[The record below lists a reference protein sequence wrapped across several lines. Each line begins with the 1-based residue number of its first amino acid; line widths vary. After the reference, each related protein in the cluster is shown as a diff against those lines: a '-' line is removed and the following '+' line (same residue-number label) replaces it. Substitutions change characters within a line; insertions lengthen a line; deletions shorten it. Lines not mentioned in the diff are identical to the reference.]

1 MKKFKWSILLFI
13 ILALVLST
21 GVSYLALNQ
30 NVKKANENTT
40 QKMTVALVNEDQGT
54 VFEGNKIAFGDQFV
68 KNVNKNT
75 KQEWYVVSRGVAE
88 SGLKNNN
95 YNMMIVIP
103 NDFSRKAVAIDSELP
118 EKLTLNYKVNAT
130 GNKDLKAEAENTA
143 SAILEDFNKQI
154 IDVYFASVIGKLQG
168 AQDNIGKIIEKGTNQ
183 TTMYKKDVHSPLAN
197 YTNQFKTVQDY
208 TGISVNSFKG
218 FQDVLKGFGQALDE
232 GNKSNNTYL
241 EGFNN
246 FQKIQTD
253 NNLLANNFT
262 NQFNQYMSDMN
273 SGDVLKQLSALES
286 ANKIIANQFTLSEKD
301 PNILADASTIQKY
314 LTDVKKQVSEYDTEL
329 AGKLESDIQETVIKK
344 LKQSMSND
352 GKQEIF
358 INTLMKQPDVRIKK
372 QIENLIAK
380 LPSLNME
387 EIGQSDL
394 PDTTKLQ
401 LQNVIQFTKKYNK
414 ENNFYYD
421 PVNKISLGS
430 AIKEVKDKLY
440 TEGITFSDTAKVIK
454 MESSQTLK
462 INIPEEFKL
471 DGSTEALHIDG
482 VDRTSDF
489 LQSEAG
495 EITIAPRNEG
505 DIKISLHVKLKD
517 PNINIDVFSPVTWQ
531 WELSGTHKKE
541 TSSEKE
547 EPNKE
552 DKGTQTEN
560 SKVENVVHKSQYG
573 IMPLVHSAKNPIIK
587 KMENTTGKD
596 NGTGGSPGGGTGT
609 DNGTGG
615 NPGGGTGT
623 DNGTGGNPGGG
634 TGTDNGTGGN
644 PGGGTGTDNG
654 TGGNPGGGTGT
665 DNGTGGNPGGGTG
678 TDNGTG
684 GNPGGGTGT
693 DNGTGGNP
701 GGGTGTDNGTGGN
714 PGGGTGT
721 DNGTGGNPGGGT
733 GTDNGTGGNPGGG
746 TGTDNGTGG
755 NPGGGTGTDN
765 GTGGNPGGET
775 GTDNGK
781 VIESTTNQVVHQKTE
796 VLTKNISNVLIK
808 EAVDTVESYQGLMSL
823 YEMYYGIDLRTKD
836 VGPKLEEGSL
846 DAIATE
852 QSLYYVLNKQ
862 SLIDLISNLVSASIT
877 SEVKQDMTGL
887 KQKIDSYQ
895 QLITSA
901 DQNSMLLAEK
911 LNETMQQATSMNQN
925 LGEYVKGLAKWRESS
940 LKLAEE
946 QQVLTTNNAGEQTAV
961 LSLDS
966 GIKSL
971 TMQTQSLVESSKHS
985 LATSDDVYKTFD
997 QINGQA
1003 KEIQDSGT
1011 TIVSKADSLLNDFTK
1026 KMEDDKAFS
1035 KNFTKILANSRIGD
1049 RQNEMLY
1056 EFLSSP
1062 VQKQN
1067 DGVIVAGNAF
1077 TPYLIV
1083 LTCFI
1088 VALFTAYAIANQE
1101 KKRTQSDHFEERF
1114 SLIDMNV
1121 PTTVVAFGISIVEGI
1136 SIGVI
1141 SGRLLKFGQDQS
1153 LLWIAFITII
1163 MMAFVLVST
1172 YLLRQI
1178 KMVGM
1183 FILLVFLSMYLFLTE
1198 AVGSKVDQM
1207 SSVGKLRQFS
1217 PLQYIEGFLND
1228 FISGKDTG
1236 KVIFIVLFV
1245 IAIIG
1250 LVSNLFVWHKKWEE
1264 KEVNDQTMEHS
1275 G

>member
-1 MKKFKWSILLFI
+1 LR
-13 ILALVLST
+13 ARP
-21 GVSYLALNQ
+21 G
-30 NVKKANENTT
+30 
-40 QKMTVALVNEDQGT
+40 
-54 VFEGNKIAFGDQFV
+54 
-68 KNVNKNT
+68 
-75 KQEWYVVSRGVAE
+75 
-88 SGLKNNN
+88 
-95 YNMMIVIP
+95 
-103 NDFSRKAVAIDSELP
+103 
-118 EKLTLNYKVNAT
+118 T
-130 GNKDLKAEAENTA
+130 GN
-143 SAILEDFNKQI
+143 
-154 IDVYFASVIGKLQG
+154 
-168 AQDNIGKIIEKGTNQ
+168 DNVT
-183 TTMYKKDVHSPLAN
+183 L
-197 YTNQFKTVQDY
+197 
-208 TGISVNSFKG
+208 
-218 FQDVLKGFGQALDE
+218 
-232 GNKSNNTYL
+232 GN
-241 EGFNN
+241 
-246 FQKIQTD
+246 
-253 NNLLANNFT
+253 
-262 NQFNQYMSDMN
+262 
-273 SGDVLKQLSALES
+273 
-286 ANKIIANQFTLSEKD
+286 
-301 PNILADASTIQKY
+301 
-314 LTDVKKQVSEYDTEL
+314 
-329 AGKLESDIQETVIKK
+329 
-344 LKQSMSND
+344 
-352 GKQEIF
+352 
-358 INTLMKQPDVRIKK
+358 
-372 QIENLIAK
+372 
-380 LPSLNME
+380 
-387 EIGQSDL
+387 
-394 PDTTKLQ
+394 
-401 LQNVIQFTKKYNK
+401 
-414 ENNFYYD
+414 
-421 PVNKISLGS
+421 
-430 AIKEVKDKLY
+430 
-440 TEGITFSDTAKVIK
+440 
-454 MESSQTLK
+454 
-462 INIPEEFKL
+462 
-471 DGSTEALHIDG
+471 
-482 VDRTSDF
+482 
-489 LQSEAG
+489 
-495 EITIAPRNEG
+495 
-505 DIKISLHVKLKD
+505 
-517 PNINIDVFSPVTWQ
+517 
-531 WELSGTHKKE
+531 
-541 TSSEKE
+541 
-547 EPNKE
+547 
-552 DKGTQTEN
+552 
-560 SKVENVVHKSQYG
+560 
-573 IMPLVHSAKNPIIK
+573 
-587 KMENTTGKD
+587 
-596 NGTGGSPGGGTGT
+596 PGGGTGT
-609 DNGTGG
+609 DNGNGGNPGGGTGKDNGTGG

-665 DNGTGGNPGGGTG
+665 DNGTGG
-678 TDNGTG
+678 D
-684 GNPGGGTGT
+684 
-693 DNGTGGNP
+693 
-701 GGGTGTDNGTGGN
+701 
-714 PGGGTGT
+714 
-721 DNGTGGNPGGGT
+721 
-733 GTDNGTGGNPGGG
+733 PGGG

-781 VIESTTNQVVHQKTE
+781 VIESTTNQVIHQKTE
-796 VLTKNISNVLIK
+796 KITDITSSVLIK

-846 DAIATE
+846 DAIATD

-862 SLIDLISNLVSASIT
+862 SLIDLISNLVSSSIT
-877 SEVKQDMTGL
+877 TEIKQDMSGL
-887 KQKIDSYQ
+887 KQKINSYQ
-895 QLITSA
+895 QSITSA

-911 LNETMQQATSMNQN
+911 LNGTTQQATSMNEN
-925 LGEYVKGLAKWRESS
+925 LGEYLKGLAKWRENS
-940 LKLAEE
+940 LKLVEE
-946 QQVLTTNNAGEQTAV
+946 QQVLTTNHAGEQTAI

-971 TMQTQSLVESSKHS
+971 MMQSQSLVESSKHS

-1011 TIVSKADSLLNDFTK
+1011 TIVSKADLLLNDFTK
-1026 KMEDDKAFS
+1026 KMEDDKSFS

-1056 EFLSSP
+1056 DFLASP

-1101 KKRTQSDHFEERF
+1101 KKRMQSDHFEEKF

-1136 SIGVI
+1136 SIGII

-1153 LLWIAFITII
+1153 LLWIAFITFI

-1207 SSVGKLRQFS
+1207 SSVGKIRQFS
-1217 PLQYIEGFLND
+1217 PLQYIESFLND

-1236 KVIFIVLFV
+1236 KVIFVVLFV

>member
-40 QKMTVALVNEDQGT
+40 PKMTVALVNEDQGT

-88 SGLKNNN
+88 NGLKNNN

-103 NDFSRKAVAIDSELP
+103 NDFSRKAVAIDSEIP

-143 SAILEDFNKQI
+143 SVILEDFNKQI
-154 IDVYFASVIGKLQG
+154 IDVYFASIIGKLQG
-168 AQDNIGKIIEKGTNQ
+168 AQDNIGKIIEKGNVQ
-183 TTMYKKDVHSPLAN
+183 TTMYKKDIHSPLAN

-208 TGISVNSFKG
+208 TGVSVNSFKG

-232 GNKSNNTYL
+232 GNKSNSTYL
-241 EGFNN
+241 DGFNN
-246 FQKIQTD
+246 FQKMQTD
-253 NNLLANNFT
+253 NNLLANNFI
-262 NQFNQYMSDMN
+262 NQFNQYMNDMN
-273 SGDVLKQLSALES
+273 TGDALKQLSALES
-286 ANKIIANQFTLSEKD
+286 ANKIISNQFTFSEKE
-301 PNILADASTIQKY
+301 PNILTDAAAIQKY
-314 LTDVKKQVSEYDTEL
+314 LADVKKQVSEYDTEL

-358 INTLMKQPDVRIKK
+358 INTLMKQPDARIKK

-394 PDTTKLQ
+394 PDATKLQ

-421 PVNKISLGS
+421 PVNKISLGN
-430 AIKEVKDKLY
+430 AIKEVKDRLY

-454 MESSQTLK
+454 MESPQILK
-462 INIPEEFKL
+462 IKIPEEFKL
-471 DGSTEALHIDG
+471 DGSTEALYIDD

-505 DIKISLHVKLKD
+505 DIKIDLHVKLKD
-517 PNINIDVFSPVTWQ
+517 PNINIDVFSPVMWQ

-541 TSSEKE
+541 TSPEKE
-547 EPNKE
+547 KPNKE

-573 IMPLVHSAKNPIIK
+573 IMPLVHNAKTPIIK
-587 KMENTTGKD
+587 KMENTTG
-596 NGTGGSPGGGTGT
+596 NNEGNPGGGTGK

-634 TGTDNGTGGN
+634 TGTDNG
-644 PGGGTGTDNG
+644 
-654 TGGNPGGGTGT
+654 
-665 DNGTGGNPGGGTG
+665 
-678 TDNGTG
+678 
-684 GNPGGGTGT
+684 
-693 DNGTGGNP
+693 
-701 GGGTGTDNGTGGN
+701 
-714 PGGGTGT
+714 
-721 DNGTGGNPGGGT
+721 
-733 GTDNGTGGNPGGG
+733 
-746 TGTDNGTGG
+746 
-755 NPGGGTGTDN
+755 
-765 GTGGNPGGET
+765 
-775 GTDNGK
+775 K
-781 VIESTTNQVVHQKTE
+781 VTESTTNQVVHQKAE
-796 VLTKNISNVLIK
+796 VLTKNISSVLIK

-846 DAIATE
+846 DAIATD

-862 SLIDLISNLVSASIT
+862 SLIDLISNLVSSSIT
-877 SEVKQDMTGL
+877 TEIKQDMSGL
-887 KQKIDSYQ
+887 KQKINSYQ
-895 QLITSA
+895 QSITSA

-911 LNETMQQATSMNQN
+911 LNGTTQQATSMNEN
-925 LGEYVKGLAKWRESS
+925 LGEYVKGLAKWRENS
-940 LKLAEE
+940 LKLVEE
-946 QQVLTTNNAGEQTAV
+946 QQVLTTNHAGEQTAI

-971 TMQTQSLVESSKHS
+971 MMQSQSLVESSKHS

-1011 TIVSKADSLLNDFTK
+1011 TIVSKADLLLNDFTK
-1026 KMEDDKAFS
+1026 KMEDDKSFS

-1056 EFLSSP
+1056 DFLASP

-1067 DGVIVAGNAF
+1067 DGVIAAGNAF

-1101 KKRTQSDHFEERF
+1101 KKRMQSDHFEEKF

-1136 SIGVI
+1136 SIGII

-1153 LLWIAFITII
+1153 LLWIAFITFI

-1207 SSVGKLRQFS
+1207 SSVGKIRQFS
-1217 PLQYIEGFLND
+1217 PLQYIESFLND

-1236 KVIFIVLFV
+1236 KVIFVVLFV

>member
-40 QKMTVALVNEDQGT
+40 PKMTVALVNEDQGT

-88 SGLKNNN
+88 NGLKNNN

-103 NDFSRKAVAIDSELP
+103 NDFSRKAVAIDSEIP

-143 SAILEDFNKQI
+143 SVILEDFNKQI
-154 IDVYFASVIGKLQG
+154 IDVYFASIIGKLQG
-168 AQDNIGKIIEKGTNQ
+168 AQDNIGKIIEKGNVQ
-183 TTMYKKDVHSPLAN
+183 TTMYKKDIHSPLAN

-208 TGISVNSFKG
+208 TGVSVNSFKG

-232 GNKSNNTYL
+232 GNKSNSTYL
-241 EGFNN
+241 DGFNN
-246 FQKIQTD
+246 FQKMQTD

-262 NQFNQYMSDMN
+262 NQFNQYMNDMN
-273 SGDVLKQLSALES
+273 TGDALKQLSALES
-286 ANKIIANQFTLSEKD
+286 ANKSISNQFTFSEKE
-301 PNILADASTIQKY
+301 PNILTDAAAVQKY
-314 LTDVKKQVSEYDTEL
+314 LADVKKQVSEYDTEL

-358 INTLMKQPDVRIKK
+358 INTLMKQPDARIKK

-394 PDTTKLQ
+394 PDATKLQ

-421 PVNKISLGS
+421 PVNKISLGN
-430 AIKEVKDKLY
+430 AIKEVKDRLY
-440 TEGITFSDTAKVIK
+440 KDGTTFSDTAKVIK
-454 MESSQTLK
+454 MESPQILK
-462 INIPEEFKL
+462 IKIPEEFEL
-471 DGSTEALHIDG
+471 DGSTGFLHIDG
-482 VDRTSDF
+482 EDRTSDF

-505 DIKISLHVKLKD
+505 DIKIDLHVKLKD
-517 PNINIDVFSPVTWQ
+517 PNINIDVFSPVMWQ

-541 TSSEKE
+541 TSPEKE
-547 EPNKE
+547 KPNKE

-573 IMPLVHSAKNPIIK
+573 IMPLVHNAKTPIIK
-587 KMENTTGKD
+587 KMENTTGNNEGSQGGGTGKD
-596 NGTGGSPGGGTGT
+596 NGTE
-609 DNGTGG
+609 
-615 NPGGGTGT
+615 
-623 DNGTGGNPGGG
+623 
-634 TGTDNGTGGN
+634 
-644 PGGGTGTDNG
+644 
-654 TGGNPGGGTGT
+654 
-665 DNGTGGNPGGGTG
+665 
-678 TDNGTG
+678 
-684 GNPGGGTGT
+684 
-693 DNGTGGNP
+693 
-701 GGGTGTDNGTGGN
+701 
-714 PGGGTGT
+714 
-721 DNGTGGNPGGGT
+721 GNPGGGT

-781 VIESTTNQVVHQKTE
+781 VIESTTNQVIHQKTE
-796 VLTKNISNVLIK
+796 KITDITSSVLIK

-846 DAIATE
+846 DAIATD

-862 SLIDLISNLVSASIT
+862 SLIDLISNLVSSSIT
-877 SEVKQDMTGL
+877 TEIKQDMSGL
-887 KQKIDSYQ
+887 KQKINSYQ
-895 QLITSA
+895 QSITSA

-911 LNETMQQATSMNQN
+911 LNGTTQQATSMNEN
-925 LGEYVKGLAKWRESS
+925 LGEYLKGLAKWRENS
-940 LKLAEE
+940 LKLVEE
-946 QQVLTTNNAGEQTAV
+946 QQVLTTNHAGEQTAI

-971 TMQTQSLVESSKHS
+971 MMQSQSLVESSKHS

-1011 TIVSKADSLLNDFTK
+1011 TIVSKADLLLNDFTK
-1026 KMEDDKAFS
+1026 KMEDDKSFS

-1056 EFLSSP
+1056 DFLASP

-1101 KKRTQSDHFEERF
+1101 KKRMQSDHFEEKF

-1136 SIGVI
+1136 SIGII

-1153 LLWIAFITII
+1153 LLWIAFITFI

-1207 SSVGKLRQFS
+1207 SSVGKIRQFS
-1217 PLQYIEGFLND
+1217 PLQYIESFLND

-1236 KVIFIVLFV
+1236 KVIFVVLFV

>member
-40 QKMTVALVNEDQGT
+40 PKMTVALVNEDQGT

-88 SGLKNNN
+88 NGLKNNN

-103 NDFSRKAVAIDSELP
+103 NDFSRKAVAIDSEIP

-143 SAILEDFNKQI
+143 SVILEDFNKQI
-154 IDVYFASVIGKLQG
+154 IDVYFASIIGKLQG
-168 AQDNIGKIIEKGTNQ
+168 AQDNIGKIIEKGNVQ
-183 TTMYKKDVHSPLAN
+183 TTMYKKDIHSPLAN

-208 TGISVNSFKG
+208 TGVSVNSFKG

-232 GNKSNNTYL
+232 GNKSNSTYL
-241 EGFNN
+241 DGFNN
-246 FQKIQTD
+246 FQKMQTD

-262 NQFNQYMSDMN
+262 NQFNQYMNDMN
-273 SGDVLKQLSALES
+273 TGDALKQLSALES
-286 ANKIIANQFTLSEKD
+286 ANKIISNQFTFSEKE
-301 PNILADASTIQKY
+301 PNILTDAAAIQKY
-314 LTDVKKQVSEYDTEL
+314 LADVKKQVSEYDTEL

-358 INTLMKQPDVRIKK
+358 INTLMKQPDARIKK

-387 EIGQSDL
+387 EIGQSNL

-421 PVNKISLGS
+421 SVNKISLGN
-430 AIKEVKDKLY
+430 AIKEVKDRLY

-454 MESSQTLK
+454 MESAQTLK
-462 INIPEEFKL
+462 ISIPEEFKL
-471 DGSTEALHIDG
+471 DGSTGFLHIDG
-482 VDRTSDF
+482 EDRTSDF

-505 DIKISLHVKLKD
+505 DIKIDLHVKLKD

-531 WELSGTHKKE
+531 WELSGTHTKE
-541 TSSEKE
+541 TSPEKE
-547 EPNKE
+547 KPNKE

-596 NGTGGSPGGGTGT
+596 NGTGV
-609 DNGTGG
+609 

-634 TGTDNGTGGN
+634 TGK
-644 PGGGTGTDNG
+644 
-654 TGGNPGGGTGT
+654 
-665 DNGTGGNPGGGTG
+665 
-678 TDNGTG
+678 
-684 GNPGGGTGT
+684 
-693 DNGTGGNP
+693 
-701 GGGTGTDNGTGGN
+701 
-714 PGGGTGT
+714 
-721 DNGTGGNPGGGT
+721 
-733 GTDNGTGGNPGGG
+733 DNGTGGNPGGG

-775 GTDNGK
+775 GTDNGTGGNPGGETGTDNGK
-781 VIESTTNQVVHQKTE
+781 VTESTTNQVVHQKAE
-796 VLTKNISNVLIK
+796 VLTKNISSVLIK

-846 DAIATE
+846 DAIATD

-862 SLIDLISNLVSASIT
+862 SLIDLISNLVSSSIT
-877 SEVKQDMTGL
+877 TEIKQDMSGL
-887 KQKIDSYQ
+887 KQKINSYQ
-895 QLITSA
+895 QSITSA

-911 LNETMQQATSMNQN
+911 LNGTTQQATSMNEN
-925 LGEYVKGLAKWRESS
+925 LGEYVKGLAKWRENS
-940 LKLAEE
+940 LKLVEE
-946 QQVLTTNNAGEQTAV
+946 QQVLTTNHAGEQTAI

-971 TMQTQSLVESSKHS
+971 MMQSQSLVESSKHS

-1011 TIVSKADSLLNDFTK
+1011 TIVSKADLLLNDFTK
-1026 KMEDDKAFS
+1026 KMEDDKSFS

-1056 EFLSSP
+1056 DFLASP

-1101 KKRTQSDHFEERF
+1101 KKRMQSDHFEEKF

-1136 SIGVI
+1136 SIGII

-1153 LLWIAFITII
+1153 LLWIAFITFI

-1207 SSVGKLRQFS
+1207 SSVGKIRQFS
-1217 PLQYIEGFLND
+1217 PLQYIESFLND

-1236 KVIFIVLFV
+1236 KVIFVVLFV

>member
-573 IMPLVHSAKNPIIK
+573 IMPLVHNAKTPIIK
-587 KMENTTGKD
+587 KMENTTGK
-596 NGTGGSPGGGTGT
+596 
-609 DNGTGG
+609 
-615 NPGGGTGT
+615 
-623 DNGTGGNPGGG
+623 
-634 TGTDNGTGGN
+634 
-644 PGGGTGTDNG
+644 
-654 TGGNPGGGTGT
+654 
-665 DNGTGGNPGGGTG
+665 
-678 TDNGTG
+678 
-684 GNPGGGTGT
+684 
-693 DNGTGGNP
+693 
-701 GGGTGTDNGTGGN
+701 
-714 PGGGTGT
+714 
-721 DNGTGGNPGGGT
+721 
-733 GTDNGTGGNPGGG
+733 
-746 TGTDNGTGG
+746 
-755 NPGGGTGTDN
+755 DN

-877 SEVKQDMTGL
+877 SEIKQDMTGL

-1101 KKRTQSDHFEERF
+1101 KKRAQSDHFEERF

-1121 PTTVVAFGISIVEGI
+1121 PTTVVVFGISIVEGI

-1141 SGRLLKFGQDQS
+1141 SGRLLKFSQDQS

>member
-329 AGKLESDIQETVIKK
+329 AGKLESDIQSTI
-344 LKQSMSND
+344 LKRLQKSISND
-352 GKQEIF
+352 GQHEVV
-358 INTLMKQPDVRIKK
+358 INSLMKQPDIRIKK
-372 QIENLIAK
+372 QIEDLIKK

-387 EIGQSDL
+387 EIVQSDL
-394 PDTTKLQ
+394 PDVTKLQ
-401 LQNVIQFTKKYNK
+401 LKNVIQFTNKYNK
-414 ENNFYYD
+414 ENNLYYD
-421 PVNKISLGS
+421 PENNISLGN
-430 AIKEVKDKLY
+430 AIKEVKANLSKY
-440 TEGITFSDTAKVIK
+440 GIIFNDTAKVIG
-454 MESSQTLK
+454 MESPQTLTVS
-462 INIPEEFKL
+462 IPSGFEL
-471 DGSTEALHIDG
+471 YGSTDSLLIDG
-482 VDRTSDF
+482 VDRTSEF
-489 LQSEAG
+489 LQNGTVAISA
-495 EITIAPRNEG
+495 RNDG
-505 DIKISLHVKLKD
+505 DLRISLRVKLID
-517 PNINIDVFSPVTWQ
+517 PNSKIDVFSPVTWE
-531 WELSGTHKKE
+531 WKLDGKNEKE
-541 TSSEKE
+541 TITGKEETKKE

-552 DKGTQTEN
+552 EPNKENEGTKTDN
-560 SKVENVVHKSQYG
+560 SKVENVVNKTQYG
-573 IMPLVHSAKNPIIK
+573 IMPLVNTVKKPIIQK
-587 KMENTTGKD
+587 TEQSNNNTE
-596 NGTGGSPGGGTGT
+596 GTPGGETGT
-609 DNGTGG
+609 DNGG

-623 DNGTGGNPGGG
+623 DNGGNPGGGTGTDNGGNPGGG
-634 TGTDNGTGGN
+634 TGTDNGGN

-654 TGGNPGGGTGT
+654 GNQNQGGGS
-665 DNGTGGNPGGGTG
+665 
-678 TDNGTG
+678 
-684 GNPGGGTGT
+684 
-693 DNGTGGNP
+693 
-701 GGGTGTDNGTGGN
+701 
-714 PGGGTGT
+714 
-721 DNGTGGNPGGGT
+721 
-733 GTDNGTGGNPGGG
+733 
-746 TGTDNGTGG
+746 
-755 NPGGGTGTDN
+755 
-765 GTGGNPGGET
+765 
-775 GTDNGK
+775 K
-781 VIESTTNQVVHQKTE
+781 VIERTNNHVVHQKTE
-796 VLTKNISNVLIK
+796 TLTDSTSNVLIK
-808 EAVDTVESYQGLMSL
+808 EAVETVQSYQGLMSL
-823 YEMYYGIDLRTKD
+823 YQVYYGIDLRTND
-836 VGPKLEEGSL
+836 VGSKLEEGSL
-846 DAIATE
+846 DAIATDH
-852 QSLYYVLNKQ
+852 SLYYMLNKQ
-862 SLIDLISNLVSASIT
+862 SVIDLISNLVSASIT

-940 LKLAEE
+940 LKLVEE

-1136 SIGVI
+1136 SIGII

>member
-30 NVKKANENTT
+30 NVKKANENSTP
-40 QKMTVALVNEDQGT
+40 KMTVALVNEDQGT

-88 SGLKNNN
+88 NGLKNNN

-143 SAILEDFNKQI
+143 STILEDFNKQI
-154 IDVYFASVIGKLQG
+154 IDVYFASIIGKLQG
-168 AQDNIGKIIEKGTNQ
+168 AQDNIGKIIEKGNVQ

-218 FQDVLKGFGQALDE
+218 FQDVLKGFGQTLDE

-246 FQKIQTD
+246 FQKMQSD
-253 NNLLANNFT
+253 NNLLANNFSS
-262 NQFNQYMSDMN
+262 QFNQSMSEMGA
-273 SGDVLKQLSALES
+273 GDALKQLSSLES
-286 ANKIIANQFTLSEKD
+286 ANKIIANQFMLSEKE
-301 PNILADASTIQKY
+301 PNILADASAMQKY

-329 AGKLESDIQETVIKK
+329 AGKLESDIQATINKRLQK
-344 LKQSMSND
+344 SLSND
-352 GKQEIF
+352 GQQEVF
-358 INTLMKQPDVRIKK
+358 INTLMKQPDVRIKQ
-372 QIENLIAK
+372 QIENLITK

-387 EIGQSDL
+387 EIVQSDL
-394 PDTTKLQ
+394 PDETKLQ
-401 LQNVIQFTKKYNK
+401 LKNVIQFTNKYNK
-414 ENNFYYD
+414 ENNFNYD
-421 PVNKISLGS
+421 PVNKISLGNS
-430 AIKEVKDKLY
+430 IKEVKNSLSKD
-440 TEGITFSDTAKVIK
+440 GITFSDTAKVIK
-454 MESSQTLK
+454 MESPQTM
-462 INIPEEFKL
+462 NISIPSGFEL
-471 DGSTEALHIDG
+471 YGSTGSLYIDD
-482 VDRTSDF
+482 VDYTSEF
-489 LQSEAG
+489 LQNGAV
-495 EITIAPRNEG
+495 TIPARNEG
-505 DIKISLHVKLKD
+505 DLKINLHVKLID
-517 PNINIDVFSPVTWQ
+517 PSINIDVFSPVTWE
-531 WELSGTHKKE
+531 WRLNGNYEKE
-541 TSSEKE
+541 TSSGKE
-547 EPNKE
+547 EPKKEEPKKE
-552 DKGTQTEN
+552 DEGTQSKN
-560 SKVENVVHKSQYG
+560 SKVENVVNKTQYG
-573 IMPLVHSAKNPIIK
+573 IMPLVHTAKKPIIQK
-587 KMENTTGKD
+587 TEQD
-596 NGTGGSPGGGTGT
+596 NNGNGGTPEGGTGT
-609 DNGTGG
+609 DPGGTPEGGTGTDPGG

-623 DNGTGGNPGGG
+623 DPGGNPGGG
-634 TGTDNGTGGN
+634 TGTDPGGN
-644 PGGGTGTDNG
+644 PGGGTGTDP
-654 TGGNPGGGTGT
+654 GGNPGGGTGT
-665 DNGTGGNPGGGTG
+665 DPGGNPGGGTG
-678 TDNGTG
+678 TDPG

-693 DNGTGGNP
+693 DPGGNQ
-701 GGGTGTDNGTGGN
+701 GDNS
-714 PGGGTGT
+714 
-721 DNGTGGNPGGGT
+721 
-733 GTDNGTGGNPGGG
+733 
-746 TGTDNGTGG
+746 
-755 NPGGGTGTDN
+755 
-765 GTGGNPGGET
+765 
-775 GTDNGK
+775 K
-781 VIESTTNQVVHQKTE
+781 VIERTTNQVVHQKTE
-796 VLTKNISNVLIK
+796 KLTTNTSNVLIK
-808 EAVDTVESYQGLMSL
+808 EAVDTVQSYQGLLSL
-823 YEMYYGIDLRTKD
+823 YQMYYGIELRTKD

-862 SLIDLISNLVSASIT
+862 SLTDLISNLVSSSIT
-877 SEVKQDMTGL
+877 AEVKQDMTGL

-895 QLITSA
+895 QFITSA

-911 LNETMQQATSMNQN
+911 LNVTTQQATSMNEN
-925 LGEYVKGLAKWRESS
+925 LGEYLKGLAKWRESS
-940 LKLAEE
+940 LKLVEE
-946 QQVLTTNNAGEQTAV
+946 QQVLTTNNTGEQTAV

-971 TMQTQSLVESSKHS
+971 MMQSQSLVESSKHS
-985 LATSDDVYKTFD
+985 LTTSDDVYKTFD

-1003 KEIQDSGT
+1003 KEIQESGT

-1026 KMEDDKAFS
+1026 KMDDDKSFS

-1056 EFLSSP
+1056 QFLSSP

-1101 KKRTQSDHFEERF
+1101 KKRTQSDHFEEKF

-1136 SIGVI
+1136 SIGII
-1141 SGRLLKFGQDQS
+1141 SGRLLQFGQDQS

-1207 SSVGKLRQFS
+1207 SSVGKVRQFS
-1217 PLQYIEGFLND
+1217 PLQYIESFLND

>member
-40 QKMTVALVNEDQGT
+40 PKMTVALVNEDQGT

-88 SGLKNNN
+88 NGLKNNN

-103 NDFSRKAVAIDSELP
+103 NDFSRKAVAIDSEIP

-143 SAILEDFNKQI
+143 SVILEDFNKQI
-154 IDVYFASVIGKLQG
+154 IDVYFASIIGKLQG
-168 AQDNIGKIIEKGTNQ
+168 AQDNIGKIIEKGNVQ
-183 TTMYKKDVHSPLAN
+183 TTMYKKDIHSPLAN

-208 TGISVNSFKG
+208 TGVSVNSFKG

-232 GNKSNNTYL
+232 GNKSNSTYL
-241 EGFNN
+241 DGFNN
-246 FQKIQTD
+246 FQKMQTD

-262 NQFNQYMSDMN
+262 NQFNQYMNDMN
-273 SGDVLKQLSALES
+273 TGDALKQLSALES
-286 ANKIIANQFTLSEKD
+286 ANKSISNQFTFSEKE
-301 PNILADASTIQKY
+301 PNILTDAAAIQKY
-314 LTDVKKQVSEYDTEL
+314 LADVKKQVSEYDTEL

-358 INTLMKQPDVRIKK
+358 INTLMKQPDARIKK

-394 PDTTKLQ
+394 PDATKLQ
-401 LQNVIQFTKKYNK
+401 LQNVIQFTRKYNK

-421 PVNKISLGS
+421 PVNKISLGN
-430 AIKEVKDKLY
+430 AIKEVKDRLY

-454 MESSQTLK
+454 MESPQILK
-462 INIPEEFKL
+462 IKIPEEFKL
-471 DGSTEALHIDG
+471 DGSTEALYIDD

-505 DIKISLHVKLKD
+505 DIKIDLHVKLKD
-517 PNINIDVFSPVTWQ
+517 PNINIDVFSPVMWQ
-531 WELSGTHKKE
+531 WELSGTHTKE
-541 TSSEKE
+541 TSPEKE
-547 EPNKE
+547 KPNKE

-596 NGTGGSPGGGTGT
+596 NGTGGNPGGGTGK

-665 DNGTGGNPGGGTG
+665 DNG
-678 TDNGTG
+678 
-684 GNPGGGTGT
+684 
-693 DNGTGGNP
+693 
-701 GGGTGTDNGTGGN
+701 
-714 PGGGTGT
+714 
-721 DNGTGGNPGGGT
+721 
-733 GTDNGTGGNPGGG
+733 
-746 TGTDNGTGG
+746 
-755 NPGGGTGTDN
+755 
-765 GTGGNPGGET
+765 
-775 GTDNGK
+775 K
-781 VIESTTNQVVHQKTE
+781 VTESTTNQVVHQKAE
-796 VLTKNISNVLIK
+796 VLTKNISSVLIK

-846 DAIATE
+846 DAIATD

-862 SLIDLISNLVSASIT
+862 SLIDLISNLVSSSIT
-877 SEVKQDMTGL
+877 TEIKQDMSGL
-887 KQKIDSYQ
+887 KQKINSYQ
-895 QLITSA
+895 QSITSA

-911 LNETMQQATSMNQN
+911 LNGTTQQATSMNEN
-925 LGEYVKGLAKWRESS
+925 LGEYLKGLAKWRENS
-940 LKLAEE
+940 LKLVEE
-946 QQVLTTNNAGEQTAV
+946 QQVLTTNHAGEQTAI

-971 TMQTQSLVESSKHS
+971 MMQSQSLVESSKHS

-1011 TIVSKADSLLNDFTK
+1011 TIVSKADLLLNDFTK
-1026 KMEDDKAFS
+1026 KMEDDKSFS

-1056 EFLSSP
+1056 DFLASP

-1101 KKRTQSDHFEERF
+1101 KKRMQSDHFEEKF

-1136 SIGVI
+1136 SIGII

-1153 LLWIAFITII
+1153 LLWIAFITFI

-1207 SSVGKLRQFS
+1207 SSVGKIRQFS
-1217 PLQYIEGFLND
+1217 PLQYIESFLND

-1236 KVIFIVLFV
+1236 KVIFVVLFV

>member
-40 QKMTVALVNEDQGT
+40 PKMTVALVNEDQGT

-88 SGLKNNN
+88 NGLKNNN

-103 NDFSRKAVAIDSELP
+103 NDFSRKAVAIDSEIP

-143 SAILEDFNKQI
+143 SVILEDFNKQI
-154 IDVYFASVIGKLQG
+154 IDVYFASIIGKLQG
-168 AQDNIGKIIEKGTNQ
+168 AQDNIGKIIEKGNVQ
-183 TTMYKKDVHSPLAN
+183 TTMYKKDIHSPLAN

-208 TGISVNSFKG
+208 TGVSVNSFKG

-232 GNKSNNTYL
+232 GNKSNSTYL
-241 EGFNN
+241 DGFNN
-246 FQKIQTD
+246 FQKMQTD

-262 NQFNQYMSDMN
+262 NQFNQYMNDMN
-273 SGDVLKQLSALES
+273 TGDALKQLSALES
-286 ANKIIANQFTLSEKD
+286 ANKIISNQFTFSEKE
-301 PNILADASTIQKY
+301 PNILTDAAAIQKY
-314 LTDVKKQVSEYDTEL
+314 LADVKKQVSEYDTEL

-358 INTLMKQPDVRIKK
+358 INTLMKQPDARIKK

-421 PVNKISLGS
+421 PVNKISLGN
-430 AIKEVKDKLY
+430 AIKEVKDRLY

-454 MESSQTLK
+454 MESPQILK
-462 INIPEEFKL
+462 IKIPEEFKL
-471 DGSTEALHIDG
+471 DGSTGFLHIDG
-482 VDRTSDF
+482 EDRTSDF

-505 DIKISLHVKLKD
+505 DIKIDLHVKLKD
-517 PNINIDVFSPVTWQ
+517 PNINIDVFSPVMWQ

-541 TSSEKE
+541 TSPEKE
-547 EPNKE
+547 KPNKE

-573 IMPLVHSAKNPIIK
+573 IMPLVHNAKTPIIK
-587 KMENTTGKD
+587 KMENTTG
-596 NGTGGSPGGGTGT
+596 NNEGSQGGGTGK
-609 DNGTGG
+609 
-615 NPGGGTGT
+615 
-623 DNGTGGNPGGG
+623 
-634 TGTDNGTGGN
+634 
-644 PGGGTGTDNG
+644 
-654 TGGNPGGGTGT
+654 
-665 DNGTGGNPGGGTG
+665 
-678 TDNGTG
+678 
-684 GNPGGGTGT
+684 
-693 DNGTGGNP
+693 
-701 GGGTGTDNGTGGN
+701 
-714 PGGGTGT
+714 
-721 DNGTGGNPGGGT
+721 
-733 GTDNGTGGNPGGG
+733 DNGTGGNPGGG

-781 VIESTTNQVVHQKTE
+781 VTESTTNQVVHQKAE
-796 VLTKNISNVLIK
+796 VLTKNISSVLIK

-846 DAIATE
+846 DAIATD

-862 SLIDLISNLVSASIT
+862 SLIDLISNLVSSSIT
-877 SEVKQDMTGL
+877 TEIKQDMSGL
-887 KQKIDSYQ
+887 KQKINSYQ
-895 QLITSA
+895 QSITSA

-911 LNETMQQATSMNQN
+911 LNGTTQQATSMNEN
-925 LGEYVKGLAKWRESS
+925 LGEYLKGLAKWRENS
-940 LKLAEE
+940 LKLVEE
-946 QQVLTTNNAGEQTAV
+946 QQVLTTNHAGEQTAI

-971 TMQTQSLVESSKHS
+971 MMQSQSLVESSKHS

-1011 TIVSKADSLLNDFTK
+1011 TIVSRADLLLNDFTK
-1026 KMEDDKAFS
+1026 KMEDDKSFS

-1056 EFLSSP
+1056 DFLASP

-1101 KKRTQSDHFEERF
+1101 KKRMQSDHFEEKF

-1136 SIGVI
+1136 SIGII

-1153 LLWIAFITII
+1153 LLWIAFITFI

-1207 SSVGKLRQFS
+1207 SSVGKIRQFS
-1217 PLQYIEGFLND
+1217 PLQYIESFLND

-1236 KVIFIVLFV
+1236 KVIFVVLFV

>member
-1 MKKFKWSILLFI
+1 MFI

-40 QKMTVALVNEDQGT
+40 PKMTVALVNEDQGT

-88 SGLKNNN
+88 NGLKNNN

-103 NDFSRKAVAIDSELP
+103 NDFSRKAVAIDSEIP

-143 SAILEDFNKQI
+143 SVILEDFNKQI
-154 IDVYFASVIGKLQG
+154 IDVYFASIIGKLQG
-168 AQDNIGKIIEKGTNQ
+168 AQDNIGKIIEKGNVQ
-183 TTMYKKDVHSPLAN
+183 TTMYKKDIHSPLAN

-208 TGISVNSFKG
+208 TGVSVNSFKG

-232 GNKSNNTYL
+232 GNKSNSTYL
-241 EGFNN
+241 DGFNN
-246 FQKIQTD
+246 FQKMQTD

-262 NQFNQYMSDMN
+262 NQFNQYMNDMN
-273 SGDVLKQLSALES
+273 TGDALKQLSALES
-286 ANKIIANQFTLSEKD
+286 ANKSISNQFTFSEKE
-301 PNILADASTIQKY
+301 PNILTDASAIQKY
-314 LTDVKKQVSEYDTEL
+314 LADVKKQVSEYDTEL

-358 INTLMKQPDVRIKK
+358 INTLMKQPDARIKK

-421 PVNKISLGS
+421 PVNKISLGN
-430 AIKEVKDKLY
+430 AIKEVKDRLY

-454 MESSQTLK
+454 MESPQILK
-462 INIPEEFKL
+462 IKIPEEFKL
-471 DGSTEALHIDG
+471 DGSTGFLHIDD

-505 DIKISLHVKLKD
+505 DIKIDLHVKLKD
-517 PNINIDVFSPVTWQ
+517 PNINIDVFSPVMWQ
-531 WELSGTHKKE
+531 WELSGTHTKE
-541 TSSEKE
+541 TSPEKE
-547 EPNKE
+547 KPNKE

-573 IMPLVHSAKNPIIK
+573 IMPLVHNAKTPIIQK
-587 KMENTTGKD
+587 TEQSNNGDSVKPDAGGKPD
-596 NGTGGSPGGGTGT
+596 TGGNPDTGGKPDTGGNPDTGGKPDTGEKPDTGT
-609 DNGTGG
+609 DNGSNSKT
-615 NPGGGTGT
+615 
-623 DNGTGGNPGGG
+623 
-634 TGTDNGTGGN
+634 
-644 PGGGTGTDNG
+644 
-654 TGGNPGGGTGT
+654 
-665 DNGTGGNPGGGTG
+665 
-678 TDNGTG
+678 
-684 GNPGGGTGT
+684 
-693 DNGTGGNP
+693 
-701 GGGTGTDNGTGGN
+701 
-714 PGGGTGT
+714 
-721 DNGTGGNPGGGT
+721 
-733 GTDNGTGGNPGGG
+733 
-746 TGTDNGTGG
+746 
-755 NPGGGTGTDN
+755 
-765 GTGGNPGGET
+765 
-775 GTDNGK
+775 
-781 VIESTTNQVVHQKTE
+781 IESTTNQVIHQKAE
-796 VLTKNISNVLIK
+796 VLTKNISSLLIK

-846 DAIATE
+846 DAIATD

-862 SLIDLISNLVSASIT
+862 SLIDLISNLVSSSIT
-877 SEVKQDMTGL
+877 TEIKQDMSGL
-887 KQKIDSYQ
+887 KQKINSYQ
-895 QLITSA
+895 QSITSA

-911 LNETMQQATSMNQN
+911 LNGTTQQATSMNEN
-925 LGEYVKGLAKWRESS
+925 LGEYVKGLAKWRENS
-940 LKLAEE
+940 LKLVEE
-946 QQVLTTNNAGEQTAV
+946 QQVLTTNHAGEQTAV

-971 TMQTQSLVESSKHS
+971 MMQSQSLVESSKHS

-1011 TIVSKADSLLNDFTK
+1011 TIVSKADLLLNDFTK
-1026 KMEDDKAFS
+1026 KMEDDKSFS

-1056 EFLSSP
+1056 DFLASP

-1101 KKRTQSDHFEERF
+1101 KKRMQSDHFEEKF

-1136 SIGVI
+1136 SIGII

-1153 LLWIAFITII
+1153 LLWIAFITFI

-1207 SSVGKLRQFS
+1207 SSVGKIRQFS
-1217 PLQYIEGFLND
+1217 PLQYIESFLND

-1236 KVIFIVLFV
+1236 KVIFVVLFV

>member
-1 MKKFKWSILLFI
+1 MFI

-40 QKMTVALVNEDQGT
+40 PKMTVALVNEDQGT

-88 SGLKNNN
+88 NGLKNNN

-103 NDFSRKAVAIDSELP
+103 NDFSRKAVAIDSEIP

-143 SAILEDFNKQI
+143 SVILEDFNKQI
-154 IDVYFASVIGKLQG
+154 IDVYFASIIGKLQG
-168 AQDNIGKIIEKGTNQ
+168 AQDNIGKIIEKGNVQ
-183 TTMYKKDVHSPLAN
+183 TTMYKKDIHSPLAN

-208 TGISVNSFKG
+208 TGVSVNSFKG

-232 GNKSNNTYL
+232 GNKSNSTYL
-241 EGFNN
+241 DGFNN
-246 FQKIQTD
+246 FQKMQTD

-262 NQFNQYMSDMN
+262 NQFNQYMNDMN
-273 SGDVLKQLSALES
+273 TGDALKQLSALES
-286 ANKIIANQFTLSEKD
+286 ANKSISNQFTFSEKE
-301 PNILADASTIQKY
+301 PNILTDASAVQKY
-314 LTDVKKQVSEYDTEL
+314 LADVKKQVSEYDTEL

-358 INTLMKQPDVRIKK
+358 INTLMKQPDARIKK

-394 PDTTKLQ
+394 PDATKLQ

-421 PVNKISLGS
+421 PVNKISLGN
-430 AIKEVKDKLY
+430 AIKEVKDRLY
-440 TEGITFSDTAKVIK
+440 TERITFSDTAKVIK
-454 MESSQTLK
+454 MESPQILK
-462 INIPEEFKL
+462 IKIPEEFKL
-471 DGSTEALHIDG
+471 DGSTEALYIDD

-505 DIKISLHVKLKD
+505 DIKIDLHVKLKD
-517 PNINIDVFSPVTWQ
+517 PNINIDVFSPVMWQ
-531 WELSGTHKKE
+531 WELSGTHTKE
-541 TSSEKE
+541 TSPEKEEPNKE

-573 IMPLVHSAKNPIIK
+573 IMPLVHNAKKPIIK
-587 KMENTTGKD
+587 KMENTTG
-596 NGTGGSPGGGTGT
+596 NNEGSQGGGTGK
-609 DNGTGG
+609 
-615 NPGGGTGT
+615 
-623 DNGTGGNPGGG
+623 
-634 TGTDNGTGGN
+634 
-644 PGGGTGTDNG
+644 
-654 TGGNPGGGTGT
+654 
-665 DNGTGGNPGGGTG
+665 
-678 TDNGTG
+678 
-684 GNPGGGTGT
+684 
-693 DNGTGGNP
+693 
-701 GGGTGTDNGTGGN
+701 DNGTGGN

-781 VIESTTNQVVHQKTE
+781 VIESTTNQVIHQKTE
-796 VLTKNISNVLIK
+796 KIPDITSSVLIK

-846 DAIATE
+846 DAIATD

-862 SLIDLISNLVSASIT
+862 SLIDLISNLVSSSIT
-877 SEVKQDMTGL
+877 TEIKQDMSGL
-887 KQKIDSYQ
+887 KQKINSYQ
-895 QLITSA
+895 QSITSA

-911 LNETMQQATSMNQN
+911 LNGTTQQATSMNEN
-925 LGEYVKGLAKWRESS
+925 LGEYVKGLAKWRENS
-940 LKLAEE
+940 LKLVEE
-946 QQVLTTNNAGEQTAV
+946 QQVVTTNHAGEQTAV

-971 TMQTQSLVESSKHS
+971 MMQSQSLVESSKHS

-1011 TIVSKADSLLNDFTK
+1011 TIVSKADLLLNDFTK
-1026 KMEDDKAFS
+1026 KMEDDKSFS

-1056 EFLSSP
+1056 DFLASP

-1088 VALFTAYAIANQE
+1088 VVLFTAYAIANQE
-1101 KKRTQSDHFEERF
+1101 KKRMQSDHFEEKF

-1136 SIGVI
+1136 SIGII

-1153 LLWIAFITII
+1153 LLWIAFITFI

-1207 SSVGKLRQFS
+1207 SSVGKIRQFS
-1217 PLQYIEGFLND
+1217 PLQYIESFLND

-1236 KVIFIVLFV
+1236 KVIFVVLFV

>member
-40 QKMTVALVNEDQGT
+40 PKMTVALVNEDQGT

-88 SGLKNNN
+88 NGLKNNN

-103 NDFSRKAVAIDSELP
+103 NDFSRKAVAIDSEIP

-143 SAILEDFNKQI
+143 SVILEDFNKQI
-154 IDVYFASVIGKLQG
+154 IDVYFASIIGKLQG
-168 AQDNIGKIIEKGTNQ
+168 AQDNIGKIIEKGNVQ
-183 TTMYKKDVHSPLAN
+183 TTMYKKDIHSPLAN

-208 TGISVNSFKG
+208 TGVSVNSFKG

-232 GNKSNNTYL
+232 GNKSNSTYL
-241 EGFNN
+241 DGFNN
-246 FQKIQTD
+246 FQKMQTD

-262 NQFNQYMSDMN
+262 NQFNQYMNDMN
-273 SGDVLKQLSALES
+273 TGDALKQLSALES
-286 ANKIIANQFTLSEKD
+286 ANKIISNQFTFSEKE
-301 PNILADASTIQKY
+301 PNILTDAAAIQKY
-314 LTDVKKQVSEYDTEL
+314 LADVKKQVSEYDTEL

-358 INTLMKQPDVRIKK
+358 INTLMKQPDARIKK

-421 PVNKISLGS
+421 PVNKISLGN
-430 AIKEVKDKLY
+430 AIKEVKDRLY

-454 MESSQTLK
+454 MESPQILK
-462 INIPEEFKL
+462 IKIPEEFKL
-471 DGSTEALHIDG
+471 DGSTGFLHIDG
-482 VDRTSDF
+482 EDRTSDF

-505 DIKISLHVKLKD
+505 DIKIDLHVKLKD
-517 PNINIDVFSPVTWQ
+517 PNINIDVFSPVMWQ

-541 TSSEKE
+541 TSPEKE
-547 EPNKE
+547 KPNKE

-596 NGTGGSPGGGTGT
+596 NGTGGNPGGGTGK

-615 NPGGGTGT
+615 NPGGGTGK
-623 DNGTGGNPGGG
+623 
-634 TGTDNGTGGN
+634 
-644 PGGGTGTDNG
+644 
-654 TGGNPGGGTGT
+654 
-665 DNGTGGNPGGGTG
+665 
-678 TDNGTG
+678 
-684 GNPGGGTGT
+684 
-693 DNGTGGNP
+693 
-701 GGGTGTDNGTGGN
+701 DNGTGGN

-781 VIESTTNQVVHQKTE
+781 VTESTTNQVVHQKAE
-796 VLTKNISNVLIK
+796 VLTKNISSVLIK

-846 DAIATE
+846 DAIATD

-862 SLIDLISNLVSASIT
+862 SLIDLISNLVSSSIT
-877 SEVKQDMTGL
+877 TEIKQDMSGL
-887 KQKIDSYQ
+887 KQKINSYQ
-895 QLITSA
+895 QSITSA

-911 LNETMQQATSMNQN
+911 LNGTTQQATSMNEN
-925 LGEYVKGLAKWRESS
+925 LGEYVKGLAKWRENS
-940 LKLAEE
+940 LKLVEE
-946 QQVLTTNNAGEQTAV
+946 QQVLTTNHAGEQTAI

-971 TMQTQSLVESSKHS
+971 MMQSQSLVESSKHS

-1011 TIVSKADSLLNDFTK
+1011 TIVSKADLLLNDFTK
-1026 KMEDDKAFS
+1026 KMEDDKSFS

-1056 EFLSSP
+1056 DFLASP

-1101 KKRTQSDHFEERF
+1101 KKRMQSDHFEEKF

-1136 SIGVI
+1136 SIGII

-1153 LLWIAFITII
+1153 LLWIAFITFI

-1207 SSVGKLRQFS
+1207 SSVGKIRQFS
-1217 PLQYIEGFLND
+1217 PLQYIESFLND

-1236 KVIFIVLFV
+1236 KVIFVVLFV

>member
-21 GVSYLALNQ
+21 GISYLALNQ

-40 QKMTVALVNEDQGT
+40 PKMTVALVNEDQGT

-154 IDVYFASVIGKLQG
+154 IDVYFASIIGKLQG
-168 AQDNIGKIIEKGTNQ
+168 AQDNIGKIIEKGTAQ

-246 FQKIQTD
+246 FQKMQTD

-301 PNILADASTIQKY
+301 PSILADASAIQKY

-329 AGKLESDIQETVIKK
+329 AGKLESDIQATI
-344 LKQSMSND
+344 LKRLQKSISND
-352 GKQEIF
+352 GQHEVV
-358 INTLMKQPDVRIKK
+358 INSLMKQPDLRIKQ

-387 EIGQSDL
+387 EIVQSDL
-394 PDTTKLQ
+394 PDVTKLQ
-401 LQNVIQFTKKYNK
+401 LKNVIQFTNKYNK

-421 PVNKISLGS
+421 PVNKISLGNS
-430 AIKEVKDKLY
+430 IKEIKESLSKD
-440 TEGITFSDTAKVIK
+440 GIIFNDTAKVIG
-454 MESSQTLK
+454 MDSSQTM
-462 INIPEEFKL
+462 NISIPSGFEL
-471 DGSTEALHIDG
+471 YGSTDSLLIDG
-482 VDRTSDF
+482 VDRTSEF
-489 LQSEAG
+489 QQNGS
-495 EITIAPRNEG
+495 ITISARNEG
-505 DIKISLHVKLKD
+505 DLKISLHVKLID
-517 PNINIDVFSPVTWQ
+517 PNINIDVFSPITWE
-531 WELSGTHKKE
+531 WKLNGNYEKE
-541 TSSEKE
+541 TSTGKE

-552 DKGTQTEN
+552 EPNKEEPNKENEGTKTEN
-560 SKVENVVHKSQYG
+560 SKVESVVNKAQYG
-573 IMPLVHSAKNPIIK
+573 IMPLVNTVKKPIIQK
-587 KMENTTGKD
+587 TEQN
-596 NGTGGSPGGGTGT
+596 NNNTGGNPEGGTGT
-609 DNGTGG
+609 DNGNGG

-623 DNGTGGNPGGG
+623 DNGNGGNPEGGTGTDNGNGGNPGGG
-634 TGTDNGTGGN
+634 TGTDNGNGGN
-644 PGGGTGTDNG
+644 PNQGGGST
-654 TGGNPGGGTGT
+654 
-665 DNGTGGNPGGGTG
+665 
-678 TDNGTG
+678 
-684 GNPGGGTGT
+684 
-693 DNGTGGNP
+693 
-701 GGGTGTDNGTGGN
+701 
-714 PGGGTGT
+714 
-721 DNGTGGNPGGGT
+721 
-733 GTDNGTGGNPGGG
+733 
-746 TGTDNGTGG
+746 
-755 NPGGGTGTDN
+755 
-765 GTGGNPGGET
+765 
-775 GTDNGK
+775 
-781 VIESTTNQVVHQKTE
+781 VIERTNNYIVHQKTE
-796 VLTKNISNVLIK
+796 KLTNNTSNVLIK
-808 EAVDTVESYQGLMSL
+808 EAVETVQSYQGLMSL
-823 YEMYYGIDLRTKD
+823 YQMYYGIDLRTND

-846 DAIATE
+846 DAIATDH
-852 QSLYYVLNKQ
+852 SLYYMLNKQ
-862 SLIDLISNLVSASIT
+862 SVIDLISNLVSASIT
-877 SEVKQDMTGL
+877 SEVKQDMIGL
-887 KQKIDSYQ
+887 KQKMDSYQ

-925 LGEYVKGLAKWRESS
+925 LGEYLKGLAKWRESS

-1003 KEIQDSGT
+1003 KEIQESGT

-1056 EFLSSP
+1056 EFLASP

-1136 SIGVI
+1136 SIGII

-1153 LLWIAFITII
+1153 LLWIAFITFI

-1207 SSVGKLRQFS
+1207 SSVGKMRQFS

-1250 LVSNLFVWHKKWEE
+1250 LASNLFVWHKKWEE

>member
-40 QKMTVALVNEDQGT
+40 PKMTVALVNEDQGT

-154 IDVYFASVIGKLQG
+154 IDVYFASIIGKLQG
-168 AQDNIGKIIEKGTNQ
+168 AQDNIGKIIEKGTTQ

-208 TGISVNSFKG
+208 TSISVNSFKG

-246 FQKIQTD
+246 FQKMQTD
-253 NNLLANNFT
+253 NNLLANSFT

-273 SGDVLKQLSALES
+273 TGDVLKQLSALES

-301 PNILADASTIQKY
+301 PNILADASAIQKY

-329 AGKLESDIQETVIKK
+329 AGKLESDIQATI
-344 LKQSMSND
+344 LKRLQKSISND
-352 GKQEIF
+352 GQHEVV
-358 INTLMKQPDVRIKK
+358 INSLMKQPDIRIKQ
-372 QIENLIAK
+372 QIENLITK

-387 EIGQSDL
+387 EIVQSDL
-394 PDTTKLQ
+394 PDVTKLQ
-401 LQNVIQFTKKYNK
+401 LNNVIQFTSKYNK

-421 PVNKISLGS
+421 PVNKISLGNS
-430 AIKEVKDKLY
+430 IKEVKESLFKD
-440 TEGITFSDTAKVIK
+440 GITFSDTAKVSK
-454 MESSQTLK
+454 MDSSQTM
-462 INIPEEFKL
+462 NISIPSGFEL
-471 DGSTEALHIDG
+471 YGSTDALLIDD
-482 VDRTSDF
+482 VDRTSEF
-489 LQSEAG
+489 LQNGAVA
-495 EITIAPRNEG
+495 IPARNEG
-505 DIKISLHVKLKD
+505 DLKISLHVKLID
-517 PNINIDVFSPVTWQ
+517 PSVKIDVFSPVTWE
-531 WELSGTHKKE
+531 WKLDGENEKETGSGTEEPKKE
-541 TSSEKE
+541 EPKKE

-552 DKGTQTEN
+552 NEGTKKEN
-560 SKVENVVHKSQYG
+560 SKVENVVNKTQYG
-573 IMPLVHSAKNPIIK
+573 TMPLVHTAKKPIIQK
-587 KMENTTGKD
+587 TEQSNND
-596 NGTGGSPGGGTGT
+596 TGGNPEGGTGT
-609 DNGTGG
+609 DNGNGGNPEGGTGTDNGNGG

-623 DNGTGGNPGGG
+623 DNGNGGNPGGG
-634 TGTDNGTGGN
+634 TGTDNGNGGN
-644 PGGGTGTDNG
+644 QNQDGGST
-654 TGGNPGGGTGT
+654 
-665 DNGTGGNPGGGTG
+665 
-678 TDNGTG
+678 
-684 GNPGGGTGT
+684 
-693 DNGTGGNP
+693 
-701 GGGTGTDNGTGGN
+701 
-714 PGGGTGT
+714 
-721 DNGTGGNPGGGT
+721 
-733 GTDNGTGGNPGGG
+733 
-746 TGTDNGTGG
+746 
-755 NPGGGTGTDN
+755 
-765 GTGGNPGGET
+765 
-775 GTDNGK
+775 
-781 VIESTTNQVVHQKTE
+781 VIERTNNHIVHQKTE
-796 VLTKNISNVLIK
+796 KLTDNTSNVLIK
-808 EAVDTVESYQGLMSL
+808 EAVETVQSYQGLMSL
-823 YEMYYGIDLRTKD
+823 YQMYYGIDLRTND
-836 VGPKLEEGSL
+836 VSPKLEEGSL

-852 QSLYYVLNKQ
+852 QSLYYMLNKQ
-862 SLIDLISNLVSASIT
+862 NVNDLISSLVSASIT
-877 SEVKQDMTGL
+877 SEVKQDMMGL

-911 LNETMQQATSMNQN
+911 LNETTQQAASMNQN
-925 LGEYVKGLAKWRESS
+925 LGEYLKGLATWRESS
-940 LKLAEE
+940 LKLVEE

-985 LATSDDVYKTFD
+985 LATSDEVYKTFD

-1003 KEIQDSGT
+1003 KDIQDSGT

-1026 KMEDDKAFS
+1026 KMEDDKEFS

-1101 KKRTQSDHFEERF
+1101 KKRTQSDHFEEKF

-1136 SIGVI
+1136 IIGSI

-1172 YLLRQI
+1172 YLLRQM

-1198 AVGSKVDQM
+1198 AVGSKVDQL
-1207 SSVGKLRQFS
+1207 SGVGKIRQFS

>member
-40 QKMTVALVNEDQGT
+40 PKMTVALVNEDQGT

-88 SGLKNNN
+88 NGLKNNN

-103 NDFSRKAVAIDSELP
+103 NDFSRKAVAIDSEIP

-143 SAILEDFNKQI
+143 SVILEDFNKQI
-154 IDVYFASVIGKLQG
+154 IDVYFASIIGKLQG
-168 AQDNIGKIIEKGTNQ
+168 AQDNIGKIIEKGNVQ
-183 TTMYKKDVHSPLAN
+183 TTMYKKDIHSPLAN

-208 TGISVNSFKG
+208 TGVSVNSFKG

-241 EGFNN
+241 DGFNN
-246 FQKIQTD
+246 FQKMQTD

-262 NQFNQYMSDMN
+262 NQFNQYMNDMN
-273 SGDVLKQLSALES
+273 TGDALKQLSALES
-286 ANKIIANQFTLSEKD
+286 ANKIISNQFTFSEKE
-301 PNILADASTIQKY
+301 PNILTDASAIQKY

-414 ENNFYYD
+414 ENDFYYD
-421 PVNKISLGS
+421 PVNKVSLGN
-430 AIKEVKDKLY
+430 AIKEVKDRLY

-454 MESSQTLK
+454 MESPQILK
-462 INIPEEFKL
+462 IKIPEEFKL
-471 DGSTEALHIDG
+471 DGSTEALYIDD

-517 PNINIDVFSPVTWQ
+517 SNINIDVFSPVMWQ

-541 TSSEKE
+541 TSPEKE
-547 EPNKE
+547 KPNKE

-596 NGTGGSPGGGTGT
+596 NGTGGSQGGGTGK
-609 DNGTGG
+609 
-615 NPGGGTGT
+615 
-623 DNGTGGNPGGG
+623 
-634 TGTDNGTGGN
+634 
-644 PGGGTGTDNG
+644 
-654 TGGNPGGGTGT
+654 
-665 DNGTGGNPGGGTG
+665 
-678 TDNGTG
+678 
-684 GNPGGGTGT
+684 
-693 DNGTGGNP
+693 
-701 GGGTGTDNGTGGN
+701 
-714 PGGGTGT
+714 
-721 DNGTGGNPGGGT
+721 
-733 GTDNGTGGNPGGG
+733 
-746 TGTDNGTGG
+746 DNGTGG

-781 VIESTTNQVVHQKTE
+781 VIESTTNQVIHQKTE
-796 VLTKNISNVLIK
+796 KITDITSSVLIK

-846 DAIATE
+846 DAIATD

-862 SLIDLISNLVSASIT
+862 SLIDLISNLVSSSIT
-877 SEVKQDMTGL
+877 TEIKQDMSGL
-887 KQKIDSYQ
+887 KQKINSYQ
-895 QLITSA
+895 QSITSA

-911 LNETMQQATSMNQN
+911 LNGTTQQATSMNEN
-925 LGEYVKGLAKWRESS
+925 LGEYVKGLAKWRENS
-940 LKLAEE
+940 LKLVEE
-946 QQVLTTNNAGEQTAV
+946 QQVLTTNHAGEQTAV

-971 TMQTQSLVESSKHS
+971 MMQSQSLVESSKHS

-1011 TIVSKADSLLNDFTK
+1011 TIVSKADLLLNDFTK
-1026 KMEDDKAFS
+1026 KMEDDKSFS

-1056 EFLSSP
+1056 DFLASP

-1101 KKRTQSDHFEERF
+1101 KKRMQSDHFEEKF

-1136 SIGVI
+1136 SIGII

-1153 LLWIAFITII
+1153 LLWIAFITFI

-1207 SSVGKLRQFS
+1207 SSVGKIRQFS
-1217 PLQYIEGFLND
+1217 PLQYIESFLND

-1236 KVIFIVLFV
+1236 KVIFVVLFV

>member
-1 MKKFKWSILLFI
+1 MFI

-40 QKMTVALVNEDQGT
+40 PKMTVALVNEDQGT

-88 SGLKNNN
+88 NGLKNNN

-103 NDFSRKAVAIDSELP
+103 NDFSRKAVAIDSEIP

-143 SAILEDFNKQI
+143 SVILEDFNKQI
-154 IDVYFASVIGKLQG
+154 IDVYFASIIGKLQG
-168 AQDNIGKIIEKGTNQ
+168 AQDNIGKIIEKGNVQ
-183 TTMYKKDVHSPLAN
+183 TTMYKKDIHSPLAN

-208 TGISVNSFKG
+208 TGVSVNSFKG

-232 GNKSNNTYL
+232 GNKSNSTYL
-241 EGFNN
+241 DGFNN
-246 FQKIQTD
+246 FQKMQTD

-262 NQFNQYMSDMN
+262 NQFNQYMNDMN
-273 SGDVLKQLSALES
+273 TGDALKQLSALES
-286 ANKIIANQFTLSEKD
+286 ANKSISNQFTFSEKE
-301 PNILADASTIQKY
+301 PNILTDAAAIQKY
-314 LTDVKKQVSEYDTEL
+314 LADVKKQVSEYDTEL

-358 INTLMKQPDVRIKK
+358 INTLMKQPDARIKK

-421 PVNKISLGS
+421 PVNKISLGN
-430 AIKEVKDKLY
+430 AIKEVKDRLY

-454 MESSQTLK
+454 MESPQILK
-462 INIPEEFKL
+462 IKIPEEFKL
-471 DGSTEALHIDG
+471 DGSTGFLHIDG
-482 VDRTSDF
+482 EDRTSDF

-505 DIKISLHVKLKD
+505 DIKIDLHVKLKD
-517 PNINIDVFSPVTWQ
+517 PNINIDVFSPVMWQ

-541 TSSEKE
+541 TSPEKE
-547 EPNKE
+547 KPNKE

-596 NGTGGSPGGGTGT
+596 NGTGG
-609 DNGTGG
+609 

-654 TGGNPGGGTGT
+654 
-665 DNGTGGNPGGGTG
+665 
-678 TDNGTG
+678 
-684 GNPGGGTGT
+684 
-693 DNGTGGNP
+693 
-701 GGGTGTDNGTGGN
+701 
-714 PGGGTGT
+714 
-721 DNGTGGNPGGGT
+721 
-733 GTDNGTGGNPGGG
+733 
-746 TGTDNGTGG
+746 
-755 NPGGGTGTDN
+755 
-765 GTGGNPGGET
+765 
-775 GTDNGK
+775 K
-781 VIESTTNQVVHQKTE
+781 VTESTTNQVVHQKAE
-796 VLTKNISNVLIK
+796 VLTKNISSVLIK

-846 DAIATE
+846 DAIATD

-862 SLIDLISNLVSASIT
+862 SLIDLISNLVSSSIT
-877 SEVKQDMTGL
+877 TEIKQDMSGL
-887 KQKIDSYQ
+887 KQKINSYQ
-895 QLITSA
+895 QSITSA

-911 LNETMQQATSMNQN
+911 LNGTTQQATSMNEN
-925 LGEYVKGLAKWRESS
+925 LGEYLKGLAKWRENS
-940 LKLAEE
+940 LKLVEE
-946 QQVLTTNNAGEQTAV
+946 QQVLTTNHAGEQTAI

-971 TMQTQSLVESSKHS
+971 MMQSQSLVESSKHS

-1011 TIVSKADSLLNDFTK
+1011 TIVSKADLLLNDFTK
-1026 KMEDDKAFS
+1026 KMEDDKSFS

-1056 EFLSSP
+1056 DFLASP

-1067 DGVIVAGNAF
+1067 DGVIAAGNAF

-1101 KKRTQSDHFEERF
+1101 KKRMQSDHFEEKF

-1136 SIGVI
+1136 SIGII

-1153 LLWIAFITII
+1153 LLWIAFITFI

-1207 SSVGKLRQFS
+1207 SSVGKIRQFS
-1217 PLQYIEGFLND
+1217 PLQYIESFLND

-1236 KVIFIVLFV
+1236 KVIFVVLFV

>member
-40 QKMTVALVNEDQGT
+40 PKMTVALVNEDQGT

-154 IDVYFASVIGKLQG
+154 IDVYFASIIGKLQG

-246 FQKIQTD
+246 FQKMQTD

-273 SGDVLKQLSALES
+273 SGDTLKQLSALES

-301 PNILADASTIQKY
+301 PNILADASAIQKY

-329 AGKLESDIQETVIKK
+329 AGKLESDIQATI
-344 LKQSMSND
+344 LKRLQKSISND
-352 GKQEIF
+352 GQHEVV
-358 INTLMKQPDVRIKK
+358 INSLMKQPDIRIKQ
-372 QIENLIAK
+372 QIENLITK
-380 LPSLNME
+380 LPSMNME
-387 EIGQSDL
+387 EIVQSDL
-394 PDTTKLQ
+394 PDVTKLQ
-401 LQNVIQFTKKYNK
+401 LKNVIQFTNKYNK
-414 ENNFYYD
+414 ENNFNYN
-421 PVNKISLGS
+421 PVNKISLGNS
-430 AIKEVKDKLY
+430 IKEVKESLAKD
-440 TEGITFSDTAKVIK
+440 GITFSDTAKVIG
-454 MESSQTLK
+454 MDSSQTM
-462 INIPEEFKL
+462 NITIPSGFEL
-471 DGSTEALHIDG
+471 YGSTDSLLIDG
-482 VDRTSDF
+482 VDRTSEF
-489 LQSEAG
+489 LQNGAVAISA
-495 EITIAPRNEG
+495 RNEG
-505 DIKISLHVKLKD
+505 DLKISLHVKLVD
-517 PNINIDVFSPVTWQ
+517 PSINIDVFSPVTWE
-531 WELSGTHKKE
+531 WKLNGNYEKE
-541 TSSEKE
+541 TSTGKEEPKKE

-552 DKGTQTEN
+552 NEGTKTEN
-560 SKVENVVHKSQYG
+560 SKVENVVNQTQYG
-573 IMPLVHSAKNPIIK
+573 IMPLVNTVKKPIIQK
-587 KMENTTGKD
+587 TEQN
-596 NGTGGSPGGGTGT
+596 NNNTGGNPEGGTGT
-609 DNGTGG
+609 DNGNGG
-615 NPGGGTGT
+615 NPNQGGGST
-623 DNGTGGNPGGG
+623 
-634 TGTDNGTGGN
+634 
-644 PGGGTGTDNG
+644 
-654 TGGNPGGGTGT
+654 
-665 DNGTGGNPGGGTG
+665 
-678 TDNGTG
+678 
-684 GNPGGGTGT
+684 
-693 DNGTGGNP
+693 
-701 GGGTGTDNGTGGN
+701 
-714 PGGGTGT
+714 
-721 DNGTGGNPGGGT
+721 
-733 GTDNGTGGNPGGG
+733 
-746 TGTDNGTGG
+746 
-755 NPGGGTGTDN
+755 
-765 GTGGNPGGET
+765 
-775 GTDNGK
+775 
-781 VIESTTNQVVHQKTE
+781 VIERTNNYIVHQKTE
-796 VLTKNISNVLIK
+796 KLTDNTSNVLIK
-808 EAVDTVESYQGLMSL
+808 EAVETVQSYQGLMSL
-823 YEMYYGIDLRTKD
+823 YQMYYGIDLRTND
-836 VGPKLEEGSL
+836 VGPKLEEGTL
-846 DAIATE
+846 DAIATDH
-852 QSLYYVLNKQ
+852 SLYYMLNKQ
-862 SLIDLISNLVSASIT
+862 SVIDLISNLVSASIT
-877 SEVKQDMTGL
+877 SEVKQDMIGL
-887 KQKIDSYQ
+887 KQKMDSYQ

-901 DQNSMLLAEK
+901 DQNSLLLAVK

-925 LGEYVKGLAKWRESS
+925 LGEYLKGLAKWRESS
-940 LKLAEE
+940 LKLVEE

-985 LATSDDVYKTFD
+985 LSTSDDVYKTFD

-1003 KEIQDSGT
+1003 KEIQESGT

-1056 EFLSSP
+1056 EFLASP

-1136 SIGVI
+1136 SIGII

>member
-21 GVSYLALNQ
+21 GISYLALNQ

-40 QKMTVALVNEDQGT
+40 PKMTVALVNEDQGT

-154 IDVYFASVIGKLQG
+154 IDVYFASIIGKLQG
-168 AQDNIGKIIEKGTNQ
+168 AQDNIGKIIEKGTAQ
-183 TTMYKKDVHSPLAN
+183 TTMYKKDVHSPLEN

-246 FQKIQTD
+246 FQKMQTD

-301 PNILADASTIQKY
+301 PSILADASAIQKY

-329 AGKLESDIQETVIKK
+329 AGKLESDIQATI
-344 LKQSMSND
+344 LKRLQKSISND
-352 GKQEIF
+352 GQHEVV
-358 INTLMKQPDVRIKK
+358 INSLMKQPDLRIKQ

-387 EIGQSDL
+387 EIVQSDL
-394 PDTTKLQ
+394 PDVTKLQ
-401 LQNVIQFTKKYNK
+401 LKNVIQFTNKYNK

-421 PVNKISLGS
+421 PVNKISLGNS
-430 AIKEVKDKLY
+430 IKEIKESLSKD
-440 TEGITFSDTAKVIK
+440 GIIFNDTAKVIG
-454 MESSQTLK
+454 MDSSQTM
-462 INIPEEFKL
+462 NISIPSGFEL
-471 DGSTEALHIDG
+471 YGSTDSLLIDG
-482 VDRTSDF
+482 VDRTSEF
-489 LQSEAG
+489 QQNGS
-495 EITIAPRNEG
+495 ITISARNEG
-505 DIKISLHVKLKD
+505 DLKISLHVKLID
-517 PNINIDVFSPVTWQ
+517 PNINIDVFSPITWE
-531 WELSGTHKKE
+531 WKLNGNYEKE
-541 TSSEKE
+541 TSTGKE

-552 DKGTQTEN
+552 EPNKEEPNKENEGTKTEN
-560 SKVENVVHKSQYG
+560 SKVESVVNKAQYG
-573 IMPLVHSAKNPIIK
+573 IMPLVNTVKKPIIQK
-587 KMENTTGKD
+587 TEQN
-596 NGTGGSPGGGTGT
+596 NNNTGGNPEGGTGT
-609 DNGTGG
+609 DNGNGG
-615 NPGGGTGT
+615 NPNQGGGST
-623 DNGTGGNPGGG
+623 
-634 TGTDNGTGGN
+634 
-644 PGGGTGTDNG
+644 
-654 TGGNPGGGTGT
+654 
-665 DNGTGGNPGGGTG
+665 
-678 TDNGTG
+678 
-684 GNPGGGTGT
+684 
-693 DNGTGGNP
+693 
-701 GGGTGTDNGTGGN
+701 
-714 PGGGTGT
+714 
-721 DNGTGGNPGGGT
+721 
-733 GTDNGTGGNPGGG
+733 
-746 TGTDNGTGG
+746 
-755 NPGGGTGTDN
+755 
-765 GTGGNPGGET
+765 
-775 GTDNGK
+775 
-781 VIESTTNQVVHQKTE
+781 VIERTNNYIVHQKTE
-796 VLTKNISNVLIK
+796 KLTNNTSNVLIK
-808 EAVDTVESYQGLMSL
+808 EAVETVQSYQGLMSL
-823 YEMYYGIDLRTKD
+823 YQMYYGIDLRTND

-846 DAIATE
+846 DAIATDH
-852 QSLYYVLNKQ
+852 SLYYMLNKQ
-862 SLIDLISNLVSASIT
+862 SVIDLISNLVSASIT
-877 SEVKQDMTGL
+877 SEVKQDMIGL
-887 KQKIDSYQ
+887 KQKMDSYQ

-925 LGEYVKGLAKWRESS
+925 LGEYLKGLAKWRESS

-1003 KEIQDSGT
+1003 KEIQESGT

-1056 EFLSSP
+1056 EFLASP

-1136 SIGVI
+1136 SIGII

-1153 LLWIAFITII
+1153 LLWIAFITFI

-1207 SSVGKLRQFS
+1207 SSVGKMRQFS

-1250 LVSNLFVWHKKWEE
+1250 LASNLFVWHKKWEE

>member
-1 MKKFKWSILLFI
+1 MFI

-30 NVKKANENTT
+30 NVKKANENSTP
-40 QKMTVALVNEDQGT
+40 KMTVALVNEDQGT

-88 SGLKNNN
+88 NGLKNNN

-143 SAILEDFNKQI
+143 STILEDFNKQI
-154 IDVYFASVIGKLQG
+154 IDVYFASIIGKLQG
-168 AQDNIGKIIEKGTNQ
+168 AQDNIGKIIEKGNVQ

-208 TGISVNSFKG
+208 TGVSVTSFKG
-218 FQDVLKGFGQALDE
+218 FQDVLKGFGLALDE

-241 EGFNN
+241 DGFNN
-246 FQKIQTD
+246 FQKMQTD

-273 SGDVLKQLSALES
+273 TGDVLKQLSALES
-286 ANKIIANQFTLSEKD
+286 ANKVITNQFTLSEKE
-301 PNILADASTIQKY
+301 PNILADASAIQKY

-329 AGKLESDIQETVIKK
+329 AGKLESDIQGTIIKK

-372 QIENLIAK
+372 QIESLIAK

-387 EIGQSDL
+387 EIVQSEL
-394 PDTTKLQ
+394 PDATKLQ
-401 LQNVIQFTKKYNK
+401 LQNVIQFTNKYNK

-421 PVNKISLGS
+421 PVNKISLGN
-430 AIKEVKDKLY
+430 AIKEVKDRLY
-440 TEGITFSDTAKVIK
+440 KEGITFSDTANVIK

-462 INIPEEFKL
+462 INIPEEFEL
-471 DGSTEALHIDG
+471 YGNTGALHIDD

-495 EITIAPRNEG
+495 EITIPPRNEG
-505 DIKISLHVKLKD
+505 DIKINLHVKLKNT
-517 PNINIDVFSPVTWQ
+517 NINIDVFSPVMWD
-531 WELSGTHKKE
+531 WKLSGNHKKE

-573 IMPLVHSAKNPIIK
+573 IMPLVHNAKKPIIK
-587 KMENTTGKD
+587 KMENTTG
-596 NGTGGSPGGGTGT
+596 NNGGSQEGGSGIGNGGNQEGGTGT
-609 DNGTGG
+609 GNGG
-615 NPGGGTGT
+615 NPNPGTG
-623 DNGTGGNPGGG
+623 NGGNPNPG
-634 TGTDNGTGGN
+634 TGNGGN
-644 PGGGTGTDNG
+644 PNPGTGN
-654 TGGNPGGGTGT
+654 GGNPNPGTG
-665 DNGTGGNPGGGTG
+665 NGGNPDPGTG
-678 TDNGTG
+678 NG
-684 GNPGGGTGT
+684 GNPDPGTG
-693 DNGTGGNP
+693 NGGNP
-701 GGGTGTDNGTGGN
+701 DPGTGNGGN
-714 PGGGTGT
+714 PNPGTGNEGNP
-721 DNGTGGNPGGGT
+721 DPGTGNGGNPDPGT
-733 GTDNGTGGNPGGG
+733 GNEGNPDPGTGNGGNPDPG
-746 TGTDNGTGG
+746 TGNGG
-755 NPGGGTGTDN
+755 NPDPGTGN
-765 GTGGNPGGET
+765 GGNQNQGGNST
-775 GTDNGK
+775 T
-781 VIESTTNQVVHQKTE
+781 IESTTNQVVHQKSE
-796 VLTKNISNVLIK
+796 ELTKNISSVLIK
-808 EAVDTVESYQGLMSL
+808 EAVDTVESYQGLISL

-862 SLIDLISNLVSASIT
+862 SLIDLISNLVSSSIT
-877 SEVKQDMTGL
+877 TEVKQDMTGL

-895 QLITSA
+895 QFITSA

-911 LNETMQQATSMNQN
+911 LNVTTQQATSMNEN
-925 LGEYVKGLAKWRESS
+925 LGEYLKGLAKWRESS
-940 LKLAEE
+940 LKLVEE
-946 QQVLTTNNAGEQTAV
+946 QQVLTTNNTGEQTAV

-971 TMQTQSLVESSKHS
+971 MMQSQSLVESSKHS
-985 LATSDDVYKTFD
+985 LTTSDDVYKTFD

-1003 KEIQDSGT
+1003 KEIQESGT

-1026 KMEDDKAFS
+1026 KMDDDKSFS

-1056 EFLSSP
+1056 QFLSSP

-1101 KKRTQSDHFEERF
+1101 KKRTQSDHFEEKF

-1136 SIGVI
+1136 SIGII
-1141 SGRLLKFGQDQS
+1141 SGRLLQFGQDQS

-1207 SSVGKLRQFS
+1207 SSVGKVRQFS
-1217 PLQYIEGFLND
+1217 PLQYIESFLND

>member
-1 MKKFKWSILLFI
+1 MFI

-30 NVKKANENTT
+30 NVKKANENSTP
-40 QKMTVALVNEDQGT
+40 KMTVALVNEDQGT

-88 SGLKNNN
+88 NGLKNNN

-118 EKLTLNYKVNAT
+118 EKLSLNYKVNAT

-143 SAILEDFNKQI
+143 SMILEDFNKQI
-154 IDVYFASVIGKLQG
+154 IDVYFASIIGKLQG
-168 AQDNIGKIIEKGTNQ
+168 AQDNIGKIIEKGNVQ

-208 TGISVNSFKG
+208 TGVSVTSFKG
-218 FQDVLKGFGQALDE
+218 FQDVLKGFGLALDE

-241 EGFNN
+241 DGFNN
-246 FQKIQTD
+246 FQKMQTD

-273 SGDVLKQLSALES
+273 TGDVLKQLSALES
-286 ANKIIANQFTLSEKD
+286 ANKVITNQFTLSEKE
-301 PNILADASTIQKY
+301 PNILADASAIQKY

-329 AGKLESDIQETVIKK
+329 AGKLESDIQGTIIKK

-372 QIENLIAK
+372 QIESLIAK

-387 EIGQSDL
+387 EIVQSEL
-394 PDTTKLQ
+394 PDATKLQ
-401 LQNVIQFTKKYNK
+401 LQNVIQFTNKYNK

-421 PVNKISLGS
+421 PVNKISLGN
-430 AIKEVKDKLY
+430 AIKEVKDRLY
-440 TEGITFSDTAKVIK
+440 KEGITFSDTANVIK

-462 INIPEEFKL
+462 INIPEEFEL
-471 DGSTEALHIDG
+471 YGNTGALHIDD

-495 EITIAPRNEG
+495 EITIPPRNEG
-505 DIKISLHVKLKD
+505 DIKINLHVKLKNT
-517 PNINIDVFSPVTWQ
+517 NINIDVFSPVMWD
-531 WELSGTHKKE
+531 WKLSGNHKKE

-573 IMPLVHSAKNPIIK
+573 IMPLVHNAKKPIIK
-587 KMENTTGKD
+587 KMENTTG
-596 NGTGGSPGGGTGT
+596 NNGGSQEGGSGIGNGGNQEGGTGT
-609 DNGTGG
+609 GNGG
-615 NPGGGTGT
+615 NPNPGTG
-623 DNGTGGNPGGG
+623 NGGNPNPG
-634 TGTDNGTGGN
+634 TGNGGN
-644 PGGGTGTDNG
+644 PNPGTGN
-654 TGGNPGGGTGT
+654 GGNPNPGTG
-665 DNGTGGNPGGGTG
+665 NGGNPNPGTG
-678 TDNGTG
+678 NG
-684 GNPGGGTGT
+684 GNPDPGTG
-693 DNGTGGNP
+693 NGGNP
-701 GGGTGTDNGTGGN
+701 DPGTGNGGN
-714 PGGGTGT
+714 PNPGTGNEGNP
-721 DNGTGGNPGGGT
+721 DPGTGNGGNPDPGT
-733 GTDNGTGGNPGGG
+733 GNGGNPDPG
-746 TGTDNGTGG
+746 TGNGG
-755 NPGGGTGTDN
+755 NPDPGTGN
-765 GTGGNPGGET
+765 GGNQNQGGNST
-775 GTDNGK
+775 T
-781 VIESTTNQVVHQKTE
+781 IESTTNQVVHQKSE
-796 VLTKNISNVLIK
+796 ELTKNISSVLIK
-808 EAVDTVESYQGLMSL
+808 EAVDTVESYQGLISL

-862 SLIDLISNLVSASIT
+862 SLIDLISNLVSSSIT
-877 SEVKQDMTGL
+877 TEVKQDMTGL

-895 QLITSA
+895 QFITSA

-911 LNETMQQATSMNQN
+911 LNVTTQQATSMNEN
-925 LGEYVKGLAKWRESS
+925 LGEYLKGLAKWRESS
-940 LKLAEE
+940 LKLVEE
-946 QQVLTTNNAGEQTAV
+946 QQVLTTNNTGEQTAV

-971 TMQTQSLVESSKHS
+971 MMQSQSLVESSKHS
-985 LATSDDVYKTFD
+985 LTTSDDVYKTFD

-1003 KEIQDSGT
+1003 KEIQESGT

-1026 KMEDDKAFS
+1026 KMDDDKSFS

-1056 EFLSSP
+1056 QFLSSP

-1101 KKRTQSDHFEERF
+1101 KKRTQSDHFEEKF

-1136 SIGVI
+1136 SIGII
-1141 SGRLLKFGQDQS
+1141 SGRLLQFGQDQS

-1207 SSVGKLRQFS
+1207 SSVGKVRQFS
-1217 PLQYIEGFLND
+1217 PLQYIESFLND

>member
-40 QKMTVALVNEDQGT
+40 PKMTVALVNEDQGT

-88 SGLKNNN
+88 NGLKNNN

-103 NDFSRKAVAIDSELP
+103 NDFSRKAVAIDSEIP

-143 SAILEDFNKQI
+143 SVILEDFNKQI
-154 IDVYFASVIGKLQG
+154 IDVYFASIIGKLQG
-168 AQDNIGKIIEKGTNQ
+168 AQDNIGKIIEKGNVQ
-183 TTMYKKDVHSPLAN
+183 TTMYKKDIHSPLAN

-208 TGISVNSFKG
+208 TGVSVNSFKG

-232 GNKSNNTYL
+232 GNKSNSTYL
-241 EGFNN
+241 DGFNN
-246 FQKIQTD
+246 FQKMQTD

-262 NQFNQYMSDMN
+262 NQFNQYMNDMN
-273 SGDVLKQLSALES
+273 TGDALKQLSALES
-286 ANKIIANQFTLSEKD
+286 ANKIISNQFTFSEKE
-301 PNILADASTIQKY
+301 PNILTDAAAVQKY
-314 LTDVKKQVSEYDTEL
+314 LADVKKQVSEYDTEL

-358 INTLMKQPDVRIKK
+358 INTLMKQPDARIKK

-394 PDTTKLQ
+394 PDATKLQ

-421 PVNKISLGS
+421 PVNKISLGN
-430 AIKEVKDKLY
+430 AIKEVKDRLY

-454 MESSQTLK
+454 MESPQILK
-462 INIPEEFKL
+462 ISIPEEFKL
-471 DGSTEALHIDG
+471 DGSTGFLHIDD

-505 DIKISLHVKLKD
+505 DIKISLDVKLKD

-531 WELSGTHKKE
+531 WELSGTHTKE
-541 TSSEKE
+541 TSPEKEKPNKE

-573 IMPLVHSAKNPIIK
+573 IMPLVHNAKTPIIK
-587 KMENTTGKD
+587 KMENTTGK
-596 NGTGGSPGGGTGT
+596 

-654 TGGNPGGGTGT
+654 
-665 DNGTGGNPGGGTG
+665 
-678 TDNGTG
+678 
-684 GNPGGGTGT
+684 
-693 DNGTGGNP
+693 
-701 GGGTGTDNGTGGN
+701 
-714 PGGGTGT
+714 
-721 DNGTGGNPGGGT
+721 
-733 GTDNGTGGNPGGG
+733 
-746 TGTDNGTGG
+746 
-755 NPGGGTGTDN
+755 
-765 GTGGNPGGET
+765 
-775 GTDNGK
+775 K
-781 VIESTTNQVVHQKTE
+781 VIESTTNQVIHQKTE
-796 VLTKNISNVLIK
+796 KITDITSSVLIK

-846 DAIATE
+846 DAIATD

-862 SLIDLISNLVSASIT
+862 SLIDLISNLVSSSIT
-877 SEVKQDMTGL
+877 TEIKQDMSGL
-887 KQKIDSYQ
+887 KQKINSYQ
-895 QLITSA
+895 QSITSA

-911 LNETMQQATSMNQN
+911 LNGTTQQATSMNEN
-925 LGEYVKGLAKWRESS
+925 LGEYLKGLAKWRENS
-940 LKLAEE
+940 LKLVEE
-946 QQVLTTNNAGEQTAV
+946 QQVLTTNHAGEQTAI

-971 TMQTQSLVESSKHS
+971 MMQSQSLVESSKHS

-1011 TIVSKADSLLNDFTK
+1011 TIVSKADLLLNDFTK
-1026 KMEDDKAFS
+1026 KMEDDKSFS

-1056 EFLSSP
+1056 DFLASP

-1101 KKRTQSDHFEERF
+1101 KKRMQSDHFEEKF

-1136 SIGVI
+1136 SIGII

-1153 LLWIAFITII
+1153 LLWIAFITFI

-1207 SSVGKLRQFS
+1207 SSVGKIRQFS
-1217 PLQYIEGFLND
+1217 PLQYIESFLND

-1236 KVIFIVLFV
+1236 KVIFVVLFV

>member
-1 MKKFKWSILLFI
+1 MKNFKWSILLFI

-40 QKMTVALVNEDQGT
+40 PKMTVALVNEDQGT

-88 SGLKNNN
+88 NGLKNNN

-103 NDFSRKAVAIDSELP
+103 NDFSRKAVAIDSEIP

-143 SAILEDFNKQI
+143 SVILEDFNKQI
-154 IDVYFASVIGKLQG
+154 IDVYFASIIGKLQG
-168 AQDNIGKIIEKGTNQ
+168 AQDNIGKIIEKGNVQ
-183 TTMYKKDVHSPLAN
+183 TTMYKKDIHSPLAN

-208 TGISVNSFKG
+208 TGVSVNSFKG

-232 GNKSNNTYL
+232 GNKSNSTYL
-241 EGFNN
+241 DGFNN
-246 FQKIQTD
+246 FQKMQTD

-262 NQFNQYMSDMN
+262 NQFNQYMNDMN
-273 SGDVLKQLSALES
+273 TGDALKQLSALES
-286 ANKIIANQFTLSEKD
+286 ANKIISNQFTFSEKE
-301 PNILADASTIQKY
+301 PNILTDAAAIQKY
-314 LTDVKKQVSEYDTEL
+314 LADVKKQVSEYDTEL

-358 INTLMKQPDVRIKK
+358 INTLMKQPDARIKK

-401 LQNVIQFTKKYNK
+401 LQNVIQFTQKYNK

-421 PVNKISLGS
+421 PVNKISLGN
-430 AIKEVKDKLY
+430 AIKEVKDRLY

-454 MESSQTLK
+454 MESPQILK
-462 INIPEEFKL
+462 IKIPEEFKL
-471 DGSTEALHIDG
+471 DGSTGFLHIDD

-505 DIKISLHVKLKD
+505 DIKISLDVKLKD

-541 TSSEKE
+541 TSPEKE

-573 IMPLVHSAKNPIIK
+573 IMPLVHNAKTPIIQK
-587 KMENTTGKD
+587 TEQSNNGDSVNPDAGGKPD
-596 NGTGGSPGGGTGT
+596 TGGNPDTGGKPDTGGNPDTGGKPDTGEKPDTGT
-609 DNGTGG
+609 DNGSNSKT
-615 NPGGGTGT
+615 
-623 DNGTGGNPGGG
+623 
-634 TGTDNGTGGN
+634 
-644 PGGGTGTDNG
+644 
-654 TGGNPGGGTGT
+654 
-665 DNGTGGNPGGGTG
+665 
-678 TDNGTG
+678 
-684 GNPGGGTGT
+684 
-693 DNGTGGNP
+693 
-701 GGGTGTDNGTGGN
+701 
-714 PGGGTGT
+714 
-721 DNGTGGNPGGGT
+721 
-733 GTDNGTGGNPGGG
+733 
-746 TGTDNGTGG
+746 
-755 NPGGGTGTDN
+755 
-765 GTGGNPGGET
+765 
-775 GTDNGK
+775 
-781 VIESTTNQVVHQKTE
+781 IESTTNQVVHQKAE
-796 VLTKNISNVLIK
+796 VLTKNISSLLIK

-846 DAIATE
+846 DAIATD

-862 SLIDLISNLVSASIT
+862 SLIDLISNLVSSSIT
-877 SEVKQDMTGL
+877 TEIKQDMSGL
-887 KQKIDSYQ
+887 KQKINSYQ
-895 QLITSA
+895 QSITSA

-911 LNETMQQATSMNQN
+911 LNGTTQQATSMNEN
-925 LGEYVKGLAKWRESS
+925 LGEYLKGLAKWRENS
-940 LKLAEE
+940 LKLVEE
-946 QQVLTTNNAGEQTAV
+946 QQVLTTNHAGEQTAV

-971 TMQTQSLVESSKHS
+971 MMQSQSLVESSKHS

-1011 TIVSKADSLLNDFTK
+1011 TIVSKADLLLNDFTK
-1026 KMEDDKAFS
+1026 KMEDDKSFS

-1056 EFLSSP
+1056 DFLASP

-1101 KKRTQSDHFEERF
+1101 KKRMQSDHFEEKF

-1136 SIGVI
+1136 SIGII

-1153 LLWIAFITII
+1153 LLWIAFITFI

-1207 SSVGKLRQFS
+1207 SSVGKIRQFS
-1217 PLQYIEGFLND
+1217 PLQYIESFLND

-1236 KVIFIVLFV
+1236 KVIFVVLFV

>member
-40 QKMTVALVNEDQGT
+40 PKMTVALVNEDQGT

-88 SGLKNNN
+88 NGLKNNN

-103 NDFSRKAVAIDSELP
+103 NDFSRKAVAIDSEIP

-143 SAILEDFNKQI
+143 SVILEDFNKQI
-154 IDVYFASVIGKLQG
+154 IDVYFASIIGKLQG
-168 AQDNIGKIIEKGTNQ
+168 AQDNIGKIIEKGNVQ
-183 TTMYKKDVHSPLAN
+183 TTMYKKDIHSPLAN

-208 TGISVNSFKG
+208 TGVSVNSFKG

-232 GNKSNNTYL
+232 GNKSNSTYL
-241 EGFNN
+241 DGFNN
-246 FQKIQTD
+246 FQKMQTD

-262 NQFNQYMSDMN
+262 NQFNQYMNDMN
-273 SGDVLKQLSALES
+273 TGDALKQLSALES
-286 ANKIIANQFTLSEKD
+286 ANKIISNQFTFSEKE
-301 PNILADASTIQKY
+301 PNILTDAAAIQKY
-314 LTDVKKQVSEYDTEL
+314 LADVKKQVSEYDTEL

-358 INTLMKQPDVRIKK
+358 INTLMKQPDARIKK

-421 PVNKISLGS
+421 PVNKISLGN
-430 AIKEVKDKLY
+430 AIKEVKDRLY

-454 MESSQTLK
+454 MESPQILK
-462 INIPEEFKL
+462 IKIPEEFKL
-471 DGSTEALHIDG
+471 DGSTGFLHIDG
-482 VDRTSDF
+482 EDRTSDF

-505 DIKISLHVKLKD
+505 DIKIDLHVKLKD
-517 PNINIDVFSPVTWQ
+517 PNINIDVFSPVMWQ

-541 TSSEKE
+541 TSPEKE
-547 EPNKE
+547 KPNKE

-596 NGTGGSPGGGTGT
+596 NGTGG
-609 DNGTGG
+609 
-615 NPGGGTGT
+615 NPGGGTGK
-623 DNGTGGNPGGG
+623 
-634 TGTDNGTGGN
+634 
-644 PGGGTGTDNG
+644 
-654 TGGNPGGGTGT
+654 
-665 DNGTGGNPGGGTG
+665 
-678 TDNGTG
+678 
-684 GNPGGGTGT
+684 

-781 VIESTTNQVVHQKTE
+781 VTESTTNQVVHQKAE
-796 VLTKNISNVLIK
+796 VLTKNISSVLIK

-846 DAIATE
+846 DAIATD

-862 SLIDLISNLVSASIT
+862 SLIDLISNLVSSSIT
-877 SEVKQDMTGL
+877 TEIKQDMSGL
-887 KQKIDSYQ
+887 KQKINSYQ
-895 QLITSA
+895 QSITSA

-911 LNETMQQATSMNQN
+911 LNGTTQQATSMNEN
-925 LGEYVKGLAKWRESS
+925 LGEYVKGLAKWRENS
-940 LKLAEE
+940 LKLVEE
-946 QQVLTTNNAGEQTAV
+946 QQVLTTNHAGEQTAI

-971 TMQTQSLVESSKHS
+971 MMQSQSLVESSKHS

-1011 TIVSKADSLLNDFTK
+1011 TIVSKADLLLNDFTK
-1026 KMEDDKAFS
+1026 KMEDDKSFS

-1056 EFLSSP
+1056 DFLASP

-1101 KKRTQSDHFEERF
+1101 KKRMQSDHFEEKF

-1136 SIGVI
+1136 SIGII

-1153 LLWIAFITII
+1153 LLWIAFITFI

-1207 SSVGKLRQFS
+1207 SSVGKIRQFS
-1217 PLQYIEGFLND
+1217 PLQYIESFLND

-1236 KVIFIVLFV
+1236 KVIFVVLFV

>member
-40 QKMTVALVNEDQGT
+40 PKMTVALVNEDQGT

-88 SGLKNNN
+88 NGLKNNN

-103 NDFSRKAVAIDSELP
+103 NDFSRKAVAIDSEIP

-143 SAILEDFNKQI
+143 SVILEDFNKQI
-154 IDVYFASVIGKLQG
+154 IDVYFASIIGKLQG
-168 AQDNIGKIIEKGTNQ
+168 AQDNIGKIIEKGNVQ
-183 TTMYKKDVHSPLAN
+183 TTMYKKDIHSPLAN

-208 TGISVNSFKG
+208 TGVSVNSFKG

-232 GNKSNNTYL
+232 GNKSNSTYL
-241 EGFNN
+241 DGFNN
-246 FQKIQTD
+246 FQKMQTD

-262 NQFNQYMSDMN
+262 NQFNQYMNDMN
-273 SGDVLKQLSALES
+273 TGDALKQLSALES
-286 ANKIIANQFTLSEKD
+286 ANKSISNQFTFSEKE
-301 PNILADASTIQKY
+301 PNILTDAAAIQKY
-314 LTDVKKQVSEYDTEL
+314 LADVKKQVSEYDTEL

-358 INTLMKQPDVRIKK
+358 INTLMKQPDARIKK

-394 PDTTKLQ
+394 SDTTKLQ

-421 PVNKISLGS
+421 PVNKISLGN
-430 AIKEVKDKLY
+430 AIKEVKDRLY

-454 MESSQTLK
+454 MESPQILK
-462 INIPEEFKL
+462 IKIPEEFKL
-471 DGSTEALHIDG
+471 DGSTEALYIDD

-505 DIKISLHVKLKD
+505 DIKIDLHVKLKD
-517 PNINIDVFSPVTWQ
+517 PNINIDVFSPVMWQ
-531 WELSGTHKKE
+531 WELSGTHTKE
-541 TSSEKE
+541 TSPEKE
-547 EPNKE
+547 KPNKE

-596 NGTGGSPGGGTGT
+596 NGTGG
-609 DNGTGG
+609 
-615 NPGGGTGT
+615 NPGGGTGK
-623 DNGTGGNPGGG
+623 
-634 TGTDNGTGGN
+634 
-644 PGGGTGTDNG
+644 
-654 TGGNPGGGTGT
+654 
-665 DNGTGGNPGGGTG
+665 
-678 TDNGTG
+678 
-684 GNPGGGTGT
+684 
-693 DNGTGGNP
+693 
-701 GGGTGTDNGTGGN
+701 
-714 PGGGTGT
+714 
-721 DNGTGGNPGGGT
+721 
-733 GTDNGTGGNPGGG
+733 DNGTGGNPGGG

-781 VIESTTNQVVHQKTE
+781 VTESTTNQVVHQKAE
-796 VLTKNISNVLIK
+796 VLTKNISSVLIK

-846 DAIATE
+846 DAIATD

-862 SLIDLISNLVSASIT
+862 SLIDLISNLVSSSIT
-877 SEVKQDMTGL
+877 TEIKQDMSGL
-887 KQKIDSYQ
+887 KQKINSYQ
-895 QLITSA
+895 QSITSA

-911 LNETMQQATSMNQN
+911 LNGTTQQATSMNEN
-925 LGEYVKGLAKWRESS
+925 LGEYLKGLAKWRENS
-940 LKLAEE
+940 LKLVEE
-946 QQVLTTNNAGEQTAV
+946 QQVLTTNHAGEQTAI

-971 TMQTQSLVESSKHS
+971 MMQSQSLVESSKHS

-1011 TIVSKADSLLNDFTK
+1011 TIVSKADLLLNDFTK
-1026 KMEDDKAFS
+1026 KMEDDKSFS

-1056 EFLSSP
+1056 DFLASP

-1101 KKRTQSDHFEERF
+1101 KKRMQSDHFEEKF

-1136 SIGVI
+1136 SIGII

-1153 LLWIAFITII
+1153 LLWIAFITFI

-1207 SSVGKLRQFS
+1207 SSVGKIRQFS
-1217 PLQYIEGFLND
+1217 PLQYIESFLND

-1236 KVIFIVLFV
+1236 KVIFVVLFV

>member
-40 QKMTVALVNEDQGT
+40 PKMTVALVNEDQGT

-88 SGLKNNN
+88 NGLKNNN

-103 NDFSRKAVAIDSELP
+103 NDFSRKAVAIDSEIP

-143 SAILEDFNKQI
+143 SVILEDFNKQI
-154 IDVYFASVIGKLQG
+154 IDVYFASIIGKLQG
-168 AQDNIGKIIEKGTNQ
+168 AQDNIGKIIEKGNVQ
-183 TTMYKKDVHSPLAN
+183 TTMYKKDIHSPLAN

-208 TGISVNSFKG
+208 TGVSVNSFKG

-232 GNKSNNTYL
+232 GNKSNSTYL
-241 EGFNN
+241 DGFNN
-246 FQKIQTD
+246 FQKMQTD

-262 NQFNQYMSDMN
+262 NQFNQYMNDMN
-273 SGDVLKQLSALES
+273 TGDALKQLSALES
-286 ANKIIANQFTLSEKD
+286 ANKSISNQFTFSEKE
-301 PNILADASTIQKY
+301 PNILTDASAVQKY
-314 LTDVKKQVSEYDTEL
+314 LADVKKQVSEYDTEL

-358 INTLMKQPDVRIKK
+358 INTLMKQPDARIKK

-394 PDTTKLQ
+394 PDATKLQ

-421 PVNKISLGS
+421 PVNKISLGN
-430 AIKEVKDKLY
+430 AIKEVKDRLY
-440 TEGITFSDTAKVIK
+440 TERITFSDTAKVIK
-454 MESSQTLK
+454 MESPQILK
-462 INIPEEFKL
+462 IKIPEEFKL
-471 DGSTEALHIDG
+471 DGSTEALYIDD

-505 DIKISLHVKLKD
+505 DIKIDLHVKLKD
-517 PNINIDVFSPVTWQ
+517 PNINIDVFSPVMWQ
-531 WELSGTHKKE
+531 WELSGTHTKE
-541 TSSEKE
+541 TSPEKE
-547 EPNKE
+547 ELNKE

-573 IMPLVHSAKNPIIK
+573 IMPLVHNAKTPIIK
-587 KMENTTGKD
+587 KMENTTGK
-596 NGTGGSPGGGTGT
+596 
-609 DNGTGG
+609 
-615 NPGGGTGT
+615 
-623 DNGTGGNPGGG
+623 
-634 TGTDNGTGGN
+634 
-644 PGGGTGTDNG
+644 
-654 TGGNPGGGTGT
+654 
-665 DNGTGGNPGGGTG
+665 
-678 TDNGTG
+678 
-684 GNPGGGTGT
+684 
-693 DNGTGGNP
+693 
-701 GGGTGTDNGTGGN
+701 
-714 PGGGTGT
+714 
-721 DNGTGGNPGGGT
+721 
-733 GTDNGTGGNPGGG
+733 
-746 TGTDNGTGG
+746 
-755 NPGGGTGTDN
+755 DN

-781 VIESTTNQVVHQKTE
+781 VIESTTNQVIHQKTE
-796 VLTKNISNVLIK
+796 KITDITSSVLIK

-846 DAIATE
+846 DAIATD

-862 SLIDLISNLVSASIT
+862 SLIDLISNLVSSSIT
-877 SEVKQDMTGL
+877 TEIKQDMSGL
-887 KQKIDSYQ
+887 KQKINSYQ
-895 QLITSA
+895 QSITSA

-911 LNETMQQATSMNQN
+911 LNGTTQQATSMNEN
-925 LGEYVKGLAKWRESS
+925 LGEYLKGLAKWRENS
-940 LKLAEE
+940 LKLVEE
-946 QQVLTTNNAGEQTAV
+946 QQVLTTNHAGEQTAI

-971 TMQTQSLVESSKHS
+971 MMQSQSLVESSKHS

-1011 TIVSKADSLLNDFTK
+1011 TIVSKADLLLNDFTK
-1026 KMEDDKAFS
+1026 KMEDDKSFS

-1056 EFLSSP
+1056 DFLASP

-1101 KKRTQSDHFEERF
+1101 KKRMQSDHFEEKF

-1136 SIGVI
+1136 SIGII

-1153 LLWIAFITII
+1153 LLWIAFITFI

-1207 SSVGKLRQFS
+1207 SSVGKIRQFS
-1217 PLQYIEGFLND
+1217 PLQYIESFLND

-1236 KVIFIVLFV
+1236 KVIFVVLFV

>member
-21 GVSYLALNQ
+21 GISYLALNQ

-40 QKMTVALVNEDQGT
+40 PKMTVALVNEDQGT

-168 AQDNIGKIIEKGTNQ
+168 AQDNIGKIIEKGNTQ
-183 TTMYKKDVHSPLAN
+183 TTTYKKDVHSPLAN

-262 NQFNQYMSDMN
+262 NQFNQYMNDMN

-301 PNILADASTIQKY
+301 PNILADASAIQKY

-329 AGKLESDIQETVIKK
+329 AEKLESDMQATI
-344 LKQSMSND
+344 LKRLQKSISND
-352 GKQEIF
+352 GQHEVV
-358 INTLMKQPDVRIKK
+358 INSLMKQPDIRIKQ
-372 QIENLIAK
+372 QIENLITK
-380 LPSLNME
+380 LPSMNME
-387 EIGQSDL
+387 EIVQSDL
-394 PDTTKLQ
+394 PDVTKVQ
-401 LQNVIQFTKKYNK
+401 LKNVIQFTNKYNK

-421 PVNKISLGS
+421 PVNKISLGNS
-430 AIKEVKDKLY
+430 IKEVKESLSKD
-440 TEGITFSDTAKVIK
+440 GIIFSDTAKVIR
-454 MESSQTLK
+454 MDSSQTM
-462 INIPEEFKL
+462 NISIPSGFEL
-471 DGSTEALHIDG
+471 YGSTDSLLIDG
-482 VDRTSDF
+482 VDRTSEF
-489 LQSEAG
+489 LQNGAVAISA
-495 EITIAPRNEG
+495 RNEG
-505 DIKISLHVKLKD
+505 DLKISLHVKLID
-517 PNINIDVFSPVTWQ
+517 PSINIDVFSPVTWE
-531 WELSGTHKKE
+531 WKLNGNYEKE
-541 TSSEKE
+541 TSTGKE
-547 EPNKE
+547 EPKKEKPNKE
-552 DKGTQTEN
+552 NEETKTEN
-560 SKVENVVHKSQYG
+560 NKVENVVNKTQYG
-573 IMPLVHSAKNPIIK
+573 IMPLVHTAKNPIIQK
-587 KMENTTGKD
+587 TEQSN
-596 NGTGGSPGGGTGT
+596 N
-609 DNGTGG
+609 NTGG

-623 DNGTGGNPGGG
+623 DNGGNPGGGTGTDNGGNPGGG
-634 TGTDNGTGGN
+634 TGTDNGNGGN
-644 PGGGTGTDNG
+644 QNQGGGST
-654 TGGNPGGGTGT
+654 
-665 DNGTGGNPGGGTG
+665 
-678 TDNGTG
+678 
-684 GNPGGGTGT
+684 
-693 DNGTGGNP
+693 
-701 GGGTGTDNGTGGN
+701 
-714 PGGGTGT
+714 
-721 DNGTGGNPGGGT
+721 
-733 GTDNGTGGNPGGG
+733 
-746 TGTDNGTGG
+746 
-755 NPGGGTGTDN
+755 
-765 GTGGNPGGET
+765 
-775 GTDNGK
+775 
-781 VIESTTNQVVHQKTE
+781 VIERTNNYIVHQKTE
-796 VLTKNISNVLIK
+796 KLTNNTSNVLIK
-808 EAVDTVESYQGLMSL
+808 EAVETVQSYQGLMSL
-823 YEMYYGIDLRTKD
+823 YQVYYGIDLRTND

-846 DAIATE
+846 DAIATDH
-852 QSLYYVLNKQ
+852 SLYYMLNKQ
-862 SLIDLISNLVSASIT
+862 SVIDLISNLVSASIT

-940 LKLAEE
+940 LKLVEE

-1003 KEIQDSGT
+1003 KEIQESGT

>member
-40 QKMTVALVNEDQGT
+40 PKMTVALVNEDQGT

-68 KNVNKNT
+68 KNVNKNM

-88 SGLKNNN
+88 NGLKNNN

-103 NDFSRKAVAIDSELP
+103 NDFSRKAVAIDSEIP

-143 SAILEDFNKQI
+143 SVILEDFNKQI
-154 IDVYFASVIGKLQG
+154 IDVYFASIIGKLQG
-168 AQDNIGKIIEKGTNQ
+168 AQDNIGKIIEKGNVQ
-183 TTMYKKDVHSPLAN
+183 TTMYKKDIHSPLAN

-241 EGFNN
+241 DGFNN
-246 FQKIQTD
+246 FQKMQTD

-262 NQFNQYMSDMN
+262 NQFNQYMNDMN
-273 SGDVLKQLSALES
+273 TGDALKQLSALES
-286 ANKIIANQFTLSEKD
+286 ANKIISNQFTFSEKE
-301 PNILADASTIQKY
+301 PNILTDASAVQKY
-314 LTDVKKQVSEYDTEL
+314 LADVKKQVSEYDTEL

-414 ENNFYYD
+414 ENDFYYD
-421 PVNKISLGS
+421 PVNKVSLGN
-430 AIKEVKDKLY
+430 AIKEVKDRLY

-454 MESSQTLK
+454 MESPQILK
-462 INIPEEFKL
+462 IKIPEEFKL
-471 DGSTEALHIDG
+471 DGSTEALYIDD

-517 PNINIDVFSPVTWQ
+517 SNINIDVFSPVMWQ

-541 TSSEKE
+541 TSPEKE
-547 EPNKE
+547 KPNKE

-596 NGTGGSPGGGTGT
+596 NGTGGSPGGGTGA
-609 DNGTGG
+609 
-615 NPGGGTGT
+615 
-623 DNGTGGNPGGG
+623 
-634 TGTDNGTGGN
+634 
-644 PGGGTGTDNG
+644 
-654 TGGNPGGGTGT
+654 
-665 DNGTGGNPGGGTG
+665 
-678 TDNGTG
+678 
-684 GNPGGGTGT
+684 
-693 DNGTGGNP
+693 
-701 GGGTGTDNGTGGN
+701 
-714 PGGGTGT
+714 
-721 DNGTGGNPGGGT
+721 
-733 GTDNGTGGNPGGG
+733 
-746 TGTDNGTGG
+746 
-755 NPGGGTGTDN
+755 DN

-781 VIESTTNQVVHQKTE
+781 VIESTTNQVVHQKAE
-796 VLTKNISNVLIK
+796 VLTKNISSVLIK

-846 DAIATE
+846 DAIATD

-862 SLIDLISNLVSASIT
+862 SLIDLISNLVSSSIT
-877 SEVKQDMTGL
+877 TEVKQDMTGL

-895 QLITSA
+895 QFITSA
-901 DQNSMLLAEK
+901 DQNSILLAEK
-911 LNETMQQATSMNQN
+911 LNGTTQQATSMNEN
-925 LGEYVKGLAKWRESS
+925 LGEYVKGLAKWRENS
-940 LKLAEE
+940 LKLVEE
-946 QQVLTTNNAGEQTAV
+946 QQVVTTNHAGEQTAV

-971 TMQTQSLVESSKHS
+971 MMQSQSLVESSKHS

-1011 TIVSKADSLLNDFTK
+1011 TIVSKADLLLNDFTK
-1026 KMEDDKAFS
+1026 KMEDDKSFS

-1056 EFLSSP
+1056 DFLASP

-1101 KKRTQSDHFEERF
+1101 KKRMQSDHFEEKF

-1136 SIGVI
+1136 SIGII

-1153 LLWIAFITII
+1153 LLWIAFITFI

-1207 SSVGKLRQFS
+1207 SSVGKIRQFS
-1217 PLQYIEGFLND
+1217 PLQYIESFLND

-1236 KVIFIVLFV
+1236 KVIFVVLFV

>member
-40 QKMTVALVNEDQGT
+40 PKMTVALVNEDQGT

-88 SGLKNNN
+88 NGLKNNN

-103 NDFSRKAVAIDSELP
+103 NDFSRKAVAIDSEIP

-143 SAILEDFNKQI
+143 SVILEDFNKQI
-154 IDVYFASVIGKLQG
+154 IDVYFASIIGKLQG
-168 AQDNIGKIIEKGTNQ
+168 AQDNIGKIIEKGNVQ
-183 TTMYKKDVHSPLAN
+183 TTMYKKDIHSPLAN

-208 TGISVNSFKG
+208 TGVSVNSFKG

-232 GNKSNNTYL
+232 GNKSNSTYL
-241 EGFNN
+241 DGFNN
-246 FQKIQTD
+246 FQKMQTD

-262 NQFNQYMSDMN
+262 NQFNQYMNDMN
-273 SGDVLKQLSALES
+273 TGDALKQLSALES
-286 ANKIIANQFTLSEKD
+286 ANKSISNQFTFSEKE
-301 PNILADASTIQKY
+301 PNVLTDASAVQKY
-314 LTDVKKQVSEYDTEL
+314 LADVKKQVSEYDTEL
-329 AGKLESDIQETVIKK
+329 AGKLEGDIQETVIKK

-358 INTLMKQPDVRIKK
+358 INTLMKQPDARIKK

-394 PDTTKLQ
+394 PDATKLQ

-421 PVNKISLGS
+421 PVNKISLGN
-430 AIKEVKDKLY
+430 AIKEVKDRLY
-440 TEGITFSDTAKVIK
+440 TERITFSDTAKVIK
-454 MESSQTLK
+454 MESPQILK
-462 INIPEEFKL
+462 IKIPEEFKL
-471 DGSTEALHIDG
+471 DGSTEALYIDD

-505 DIKISLHVKLKD
+505 DIKIDLHVKLKD
-517 PNINIDVFSPVTWQ
+517 PNINIDVFSPVMWQ
-531 WELSGTHKKE
+531 WELSGTHTKE
-541 TSSEKE
+541 TSPEKEEPNKE

-573 IMPLVHSAKNPIIK
+573 IMPLVHNAKKPIIK
-587 KMENTTGKD
+587 KMENTTG
-596 NGTGGSPGGGTGT
+596 NNEGNQGGGTGT

-654 TGGNPGGGTGT
+654 
-665 DNGTGGNPGGGTG
+665 
-678 TDNGTG
+678 
-684 GNPGGGTGT
+684 
-693 DNGTGGNP
+693 
-701 GGGTGTDNGTGGN
+701 
-714 PGGGTGT
+714 
-721 DNGTGGNPGGGT
+721 
-733 GTDNGTGGNPGGG
+733 
-746 TGTDNGTGG
+746 
-755 NPGGGTGTDN
+755 
-765 GTGGNPGGET
+765 
-775 GTDNGK
+775 K
-781 VIESTTNQVVHQKTE
+781 VIESTTNQVIHQKTE
-796 VLTKNISNVLIK
+796 KITDITSSVLIK

-846 DAIATE
+846 DAIATD

-862 SLIDLISNLVSASIT
+862 SLIDLISNLVSSSIT
-877 SEVKQDMTGL
+877 TEIKQDMSGL
-887 KQKIDSYQ
+887 KQKINSYQ
-895 QLITSA
+895 QSITSA

-911 LNETMQQATSMNQN
+911 LNGTTQQATSMNEN
-925 LGEYVKGLAKWRESS
+925 LGEYVKGLAKWRENS
-940 LKLAEE
+940 LKLVEE
-946 QQVLTTNNAGEQTAV
+946 QQVVTTNHAGEQTAV

-971 TMQTQSLVESSKHS
+971 MMQSQSLVESSKHS

-1011 TIVSKADSLLNDFTK
+1011 TIVSKADLLLNDFTK
-1026 KMEDDKAFS
+1026 KMEDDKSFS

-1056 EFLSSP
+1056 DFLASP

-1101 KKRTQSDHFEERF
+1101 KKRMQSDHFEEKF

-1136 SIGVI
+1136 SIGII

-1153 LLWIAFITII
+1153 LLWIAFITFI

-1207 SSVGKLRQFS
+1207 SSVGKIRQFS
-1217 PLQYIEGFLND
+1217 PLQYIESFLND

-1236 KVIFIVLFV
+1236 KVIFVVLFV